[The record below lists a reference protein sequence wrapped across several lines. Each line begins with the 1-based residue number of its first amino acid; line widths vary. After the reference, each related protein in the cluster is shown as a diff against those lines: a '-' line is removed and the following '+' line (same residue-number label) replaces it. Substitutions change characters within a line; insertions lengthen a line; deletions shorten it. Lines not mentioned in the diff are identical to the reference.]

1 MKKSFKKLG
10 FVSLAASSVLLGSMN
25 ATDLETYAA
34 LQKPSHVFGNYA
46 KKDSG
51 ETHHTTTSTLAPK
64 DSNPS
69 TPQQEQQQAKST
81 ATSDSQEAKTLETTA
96 NTDQTTATT
105 DKAYTT
111 STDSSVKSV
120 AENVESDNTTVQG
133 DEKTLEKAVDQ
144 VQADATSKDFNE
156 TTFTTD
162 QKAEQAAEQNLQK
175 AENKLKTDEGALD
188 SALQQQQAKS
198 TATSDSQEAKTLE
211 TTANT
216 DQTTATTDKA
226 YTTSTDSSV
235 KSVAENVESDNTT
248 VQGDEKTLEKAVDQV
263 QADATSKDFNETT
276 FTTDQKAEQAA
287 EQNLQKAEN
296 KLKTDE
302 GALDSALQQ
311 QQAKNTLIKDTATVK
326 GFNSVSVSAMDTTLS
341 GVKTMYQ
348 QTETISTLLSG
359 NSGLGSVISNAQG
372 LSSAFSALESAQNT
386 LKGYLDSSS
395 ATIGQLTNGSNAVV
409 GALDQA
415 IAQVD
420 TALADLAANVADT
433 PKTQAATLVTADNS
447 TTNSTT
453 TDAINF
459 LSALK
464 NNLTAQKDAFMN
476 VHKNIQTAVAQAQ
489 ATYKPSVMNTNN
501 YGQMYG
507 VDAMAG
513 YKWFFGKT
521 KRFGF
526 RTYGYYSY
534 NHANLSFVGSQLGIM
549 EGASQ
554 VNNFTYGVGFDALYN
569 FYESK
574 EGYNTAGLF
583 MGFGLGGDSFIVQG
597 ESYLKSQMNICN
609 NTAGCSASM
618 NTSYF
623 QMPVEFGFR
632 SNFSKHS
639 GIEVG
644 FKLPLFTNQFYKE
657 RSVDESVDVFYKR
670 NFSIYFNYMIN
681 F

>member
-10 FVSLAASSVLLGSMN
+10 FVSLAASGVLLGSMN

-46 KKDSG
+46 EKDKEKEEGSKKEVPTGFTNGSG
-51 ETHHTTTSTLAPK
+51 KSNSGSTP
-64 DSNPS
+64 
-69 TPQQEQQQAKST
+69 TPQQQAQTT
-81 ATSDSQEAKTLETTA
+81 ATSDKTEATTLE
-96 NTDQTTATT
+96 NTATT
-105 DKAYTT
+105 DNTTAAADKAYES
-111 STDSSVKSV
+111 STYDSTVSGAAQKVETDNIAVQTAEQALKS
-120 AENVESDNTTVQG
+120 AVE
-133 DEKTLEKAVDQ
+133 K
-144 VQADATSKDFNE
+144 VQADANATDFNE
-156 TTFTTD
+156 TTFKTD
-162 QKAEQAAEQNLQK
+162 QAAEQT
-175 AENKLKTDEGALD
+175 AEK
-188 SALQQQQAKS
+188 ALQQAESK
-198 TATSDSQEAKTLE
+198 L
-211 TTANT
+211 NT
-216 DQTTATTDKA
+216 DQQTL
-226 YTTSTDSSV
+226 
-235 KSVAENVESDNTT
+235 NT
-248 VQGDEKTLEKAVDQV
+248 
-263 QADATSKDFNETT
+263 
-276 FTTDQKAEQAA
+276 
-287 EQNLQKAEN
+287 
-296 KLKTDE
+296 
-302 GALDSALQQ
+302 ALQDQ
-311 QQAKNTLIKDTATVK
+311 TKTPTPSTPPAKKDETSGGTSGNTVASQLTKDTTMVNNLK
-326 GFNSVSVSAMDTTLS
+326 SVSVSGMNTTLS
-341 GVKTMYQ
+341 GVETMSK
-348 QTETISTLLSG
+348 QTATISALLSG
-359 NSGLGSVISNAQG
+359 NPSLGSVIPNAQG
-372 LSSAFSALESAQNT
+372 LNSAFSTLESAQNT

-409 GALDQA
+409 GALDKA
-415 IAQVD
+415 INQVD
-420 TALADLAANVADT
+420 MALVDLATADDT
-433 PKTQAATLVTADNS
+433 QKTQAVVLAAASDSPT
-447 TTNSTT
+447 TT
-453 TDAINF
+453 TDTINF
-459 LSALK
+459 LNALK
-464 NNLTAQKDAFMN
+464 SNLMAQKDAFMS

-489 ATYKPSVMNTNN
+489 ATYTPSVINTNN

-526 RTYGYYSY
+526 RSYGYYSY

-583 MGFGLGGDSFIVQG
+583 LGFGLGGDSFIVQG
-597 ESYLKSQMNICN
+597 ESYLKSQMHICN
-609 NTAGCSASM
+609 NTIGCSASM

-657 RSVDESVDVFYKR
+657 RGVDGSVDVFYKR

>member
-10 FVSLAASSVLLGSMN
+10 FFSLVTSSVLLGSMN

-46 KKDSG
+46 EKDKDSKL
-51 ETHHTTTSTLAPK
+51 TS
-64 DSNPS
+64 DSP
-69 TPQQEQQQAKST
+69 TQQQAQTQAQTT
-81 ATSDSQEAKTLETTA
+81 ATSDKTEATTLE
-96 NTDQTTATT
+96 NTATT
-105 DKAYTT
+105 DNTTAAADKAYES
-111 STDSSVKSV
+111 STYDSTVSGAAQKVETDNIAVQTAEQALKS
-120 AENVESDNTTVQG
+120 AVE
-133 DEKTLEKAVDQ
+133 K
-144 VQADATSKDFNE
+144 VQADANATDFNE
-156 TTFTTD
+156 TTFKTD
-162 QKAEQAAEQNLQK
+162 QAAEQT
-175 AENKLKTDEGALD
+175 AEK
-188 SALQQQQAKS
+188 ALQQAESK
-198 TATSDSQEAKTLE
+198 L
-211 TTANT
+211 NT
-216 DQTTATTDKA
+216 DQQTLNTALQDQTKTPTPSTPPAKKDETSGSGDKNQHTA
-226 YTTSTDSSV
+226 SSGTPAPSTPPAKKDETSGTPAPSASSV
-235 KSVAENVESDNTT
+235 ASQLVKDTTT
-248 VQGDEKTLEKAVDQV
+248 V
-263 QADATSKDFNETT
+263 N
-276 FTTDQKAEQAA
+276 
-287 EQNLQKAEN
+287 NLK
-296 KLKTDE
+296 
-302 GALDSALQQ
+302 
-311 QQAKNTLIKDTATVK
+311 
-326 GFNSVSVSAMDTTLS
+326 SVSVSGMNTTLS
-341 GVKTMYQ
+341 GVETMSQ
-348 QTETISTLLSG
+348 QSATIGNLLNSSTDLS
-359 NSGLGSVISNAQG
+359 SVIPNAQG
-372 LSSAFSALESAQNT
+372 LSSAFSALESTQNT

-395 ATIGQLTNGSNAVV
+395 ATIGQLTNGSNAVL
-409 GALDQA
+409 GALDKA
-415 IAQVD
+415 INQVD
-420 TALADLAANVADT
+420 MALADLSATDT
-433 PKTQAATLVTADNS
+433 QKTQAVTLATTDNS

-459 LSALK
+459 LNALK
-464 NNLTAQKDAFMN
+464 NNLMAQKDAFMN

-489 ATYKPSVMNTNN
+489 ATYTPSVININN

-526 RTYGYYSY
+526 RSYGYYSY

-583 MGFGLGGDSFIVQG
+583 VGFGLGGDSFIVQG
-597 ESYLKSQMNICN
+597 ESYLKSQMHICN

-623 QMPVEFGFR
+623 QMPVQFGFR

-657 RSVDESVDVFYKR
+657 RGVDGSVDVFYKR

>member
-46 KKDSG
+46 EKDKDSKL
-51 ETHHTTTSTLAPK
+51 TS
-64 DSNPS
+64 DSP
-69 TPQQEQQQAKST
+69 TQQQAQTQAQNT
-81 ATSDSQEAKTLETTA
+81 ASSDSKEATTLE
-96 NTDQTTATT
+96 NTATT
-105 DKAYTT
+105 DRSTASTDETYTT
-111 STDSSVKSV
+111 STDTTV
-120 AENVESDNTTVQG
+120 AGAAKQVETDNTAVQNA
-133 DEKTLEKAVDQ
+133 ETALQKAVTK
-144 VQADATSKDFNE
+144 VENDAKATNFDE
-156 TTFTTD
+156 TTFQAD
-162 QKAEQAAEQNLQK
+162 QQAEQTAETNLQK
-175 AENKLKTDEGALD
+175 AENQLTNDQ
-188 SALQQQQAKS
+188 S
-198 TATSDSQEAKTLE
+198 TLE
-211 TTANT
+211 TALK
-216 DQTTATTDKA
+216 DQTP
-226 YTTSTDSSV
+226 STPP
-235 KSVAENVESDNTT
+235 
-248 VQGDEKTLEKAVDQV
+248 
-263 QADATSKDFNETT
+263 ATSGGTGGDKHTASSGT
-276 FTTDQKAEQAA
+276 PPASSTPPTP
-287 EQNLQKAEN
+287 
-296 KLKTDE
+296 TPPTS
-302 GALDSALQQ
+302 GG
-311 QQAKNTLIKDTATVK
+311 NTITSQLTKDTTMVNNLK
-326 GFNSVSVSAMDTTLS
+326 SVSVSAMNTTLS
-341 GVKTMYQ
+341 GVTQLSQ
-348 QTETISTLLSG
+348 QTATISALLNGSP
-359 NSGLGSVISNAQG
+359 NLGSVISNAQG

-386 LKGYLDSSS
+386 LKGYLNSSS

-409 GALDQA
+409 GALDKA
-415 IAQVD
+415 INQVD
-420 TALADLAANVADT
+420 MALSDLATADT
-433 PKTQAATLVTADNS
+433 QKTQAVTLATASGSS
-447 TTNSTT
+447 TTT

-459 LSALK
+459 LNALK
-464 NNLTAQKDAFMN
+464 NNLMAQKDAFMS

-489 ATYKPSVMNTNN
+489 ATYTPSVINANN

-526 RTYGYYSY
+526 RSYGYYSY

-583 MGFGLGGDSFIVQG
+583 LGFGLGGDSFIVQG
-597 ESYLKSQMNICN
+597 ESYLKSQMRICN
-609 NTAGCSASM
+609 DTAGCSASM

-644 FKLPLFTNQFYKE
+644 LKLPLFTNQFYKE
-657 RSVDESVDVFYKR
+657 RGVDESVDVFYKR

>member
-10 FVSLAASSVLLGSMN
+10 FVSLAASGVLLGSMN

-34 LQKPSHVFGNYA
+34 LQKPLHVFSNYA
-46 KKDSG
+46 KKSNKGSELSSDSP
-51 ETHHTTTSTLAPK
+51 T
-64 DSNPS
+64 
-69 TPQQEQQQAKST
+69 QQQAQT
-81 ATSDSQEAKTLETTA
+81 QAQSDSQEATTLE
-96 NTDQTTATT
+96 NTATT
-105 DKAYTT
+105 DNSTATTDETYTKSADATVAKAAQ
-111 STDSSVKSV
+111 SVETDNIAVQSAEQTLKTDV
-120 AENVESDNTTVQG
+120 A
-133 DEKTLEKAVDQ
+133 K
-144 VQADATSKDFNE
+144 VQADASAKDFDE
-156 TTFTTD
+156 TTFQAD
-162 QKAEQAAEQNLQK
+162 QQAEQTAETNLQK
-175 AENKLKTDEGALD
+175 AENQLTNDQ
-188 SALQQQQAKS
+188 S
-198 TATSDSQEAKTLE
+198 TLE
-211 TTANT
+211 TVLK
-216 DQTTATTDKA
+216 DQTPSTPPATSGGTGSEHHTASSGTP
-226 YTTSTDSSV
+226 DSSTPPT
-235 KSVAENVESDNTT
+235 KETPP
-248 VQGDEKTLEKAVDQV
+248 
-263 QADATSKDFNETT
+263 ATS
-276 FTTDQKAEQAA
+276 
-287 EQNLQKAEN
+287 
-296 KLKTDE
+296 
-302 GALDSALQQ
+302 GG
-311 QQAKNTLIKDTATVK
+311 NTITSQLTKDTTMVNNLK
-326 GFNSVSVSAMDTTLS
+326 SVSVSAMNTTLS
-341 GVKTMYQ
+341 GVTQLSQ
-348 QTETISTLLSG
+348 QTATISTLLSG
-359 NSGLGSVISNAQG
+359 NSNLGSVITNAQG

-395 ATIGQLTNGSNAVV
+395 ATIGQLTSGSNAVV
-409 GALDQA
+409 GALDKA
-415 IAQVD
+415 INQVD
-420 TALADLAANVADT
+420 MALADLSTADT
-433 PKTQAATLVTADNS
+433 QKTQAVVLVAASNSAT
-447 TTNSTT
+447 TT

-459 LSALK
+459 LNALK
-464 NNLTAQKDAFMN
+464 TNLMAQKDAFMS

-489 ATYKPSVMNTNN
+489 ATYTPSVINTNN

-526 RTYGYYSY
+526 RSYGYYSY

-583 MGFGLGGDSFIVQG
+583 LGFGLGGDSFIVQG
-597 ESYLKSQMNICN
+597 ESYLKSQMQICN

-657 RSVDESVDVFYKR
+657 RGVDGSVDVFYKR

>member
-10 FVSLAASSVLLGSMN
+10 FVSLVASGVLLGSMN
-25 ATDLETYAA
+25 ATDLQTYAA

-46 KKDSG
+46 EKDKDSKL
-51 ETHHTTTSTLAPK
+51 TS
-64 DSNPS
+64 DSP
-69 TPQQEQQQAKST
+69 TQQQAQTQAQNT
-81 ATSDSQEAKTLETTA
+81 ASSGTPTPPTKEKPKHTASSGTPAPLTPPAKKDETSGTPSA
-96 NTDQTTATT
+96 
-105 DKAYTT
+105 
-111 STDSSVKSV
+111 SGSSV
-120 AENVESDNTTVQG
+120 A
-133 DEKTLEKAVDQ
+133 
-144 VQADATSKDFNE
+144 
-156 TTFTTD
+156 
-162 QKAEQAAEQNLQK
+162 
-175 AENKLKTDEGALD
+175 
-188 SALQQQQAKS
+188 
-198 TATSDSQEAKTLE
+198 SQLT
-211 TTANT
+211 
-216 DQTTATTDKA
+216 
-226 YTTSTDSSV
+226 
-235 KSVAENVESDNTT
+235 
-248 VQGDEKTLEKAVDQV
+248 
-263 QADATSKDFNETT
+263 
-276 FTTDQKAEQAA
+276 
-287 EQNLQKAEN
+287 
-296 KLKTDE
+296 
-302 GALDSALQQ
+302 
-311 QQAKNTLIKDTATVK
+311 KDTTMVNNLK
-326 GFNSVSVSAMDTTLS
+326 SVSVSGMNTTLN
-341 GVKTMYQ
+341 GVETMSQ
-348 QTETISTLLSG
+348 QTATISALLSG
-359 NSGLGSVISNAQG
+359 NPNLGSVISNAQG
-372 LSSAFSALESAQNT
+372 LNSAFSALESAQNT
-386 LKGYLDSSS
+386 LKGYLNSSS

-409 GALDQA
+409 GALDKA
-415 IAQVD
+415 INQVD
-420 TALADLAANVADT
+420 MALTDLTTADT
-433 PKTQAATLVTADNS
+433 QKTQAVTLAAASDSS
-447 TTNSTT
+447 TTT

-459 LSALK
+459 LNALK
-464 NNLTAQKDAFMN
+464 TNLTAQKDAFMN

-489 ATYKPSVMNTNN
+489 ATYTPSVINTNN

-526 RTYGYYSY
+526 RSYGYYSY
-534 NHANLSFVGSQLGIM
+534 NHANLSFVGSKLGIM

-583 MGFGLGGDSFIVQG
+583 VGFGLGGDSFIVQG
-597 ESYLKSQMNICN
+597 ESYLKSQMHICN

-657 RSVDESVDVFYKR
+657 RGVDGSVDVFYKR

>member
-34 LQKPSHVFGNYA
+34 LQKPSHVFGNYVEKEKNKSQDPTGSTNGSSKDSGSAQGSKDGSGTTHTTKNETLDSSTPPTKKDDTNSSGTTHTASSSTPDSSTPPA
-46 KKDSG
+46 KKDETSG
-51 ETHHTTTSTLAPK
+51 TPSASGSSVASQLVKDTTTV
-64 DSNPS
+64 N
-69 TPQQEQQQAKST
+69 
-81 ATSDSQEAKTLETTA
+81 
-96 NTDQTTATT
+96 
-105 DKAYTT
+105 
-111 STDSSVKSV
+111 
-120 AENVESDNTTVQG
+120 
-133 DEKTLEKAVDQ
+133 
-144 VQADATSKDFNE
+144 
-156 TTFTTD
+156 
-162 QKAEQAAEQNLQK
+162 NLK
-175 AENKLKTDEGALD
+175 
-188 SALQQQQAKS
+188 
-198 TATSDSQEAKTLE
+198 
-211 TTANT
+211 
-216 DQTTATTDKA
+216 
-226 YTTSTDSSV
+226 
-235 KSVAENVESDNTT
+235 
-248 VQGDEKTLEKAVDQV
+248 
-263 QADATSKDFNETT
+263 
-276 FTTDQKAEQAA
+276 
-287 EQNLQKAEN
+287 
-296 KLKTDE
+296 
-302 GALDSALQQ
+302 
-311 QQAKNTLIKDTATVK
+311 
-326 GFNSVSVSAMDTTLS
+326 SVSVSGMNTTLS
-341 GVKTMYQ
+341 GVETMSQ
-348 QTETISTLLSG
+348 QSATIGNLLNSSTDLS
-359 NSGLGSVISNAQG
+359 SVIPNAQG

-409 GALDQA
+409 GALDKA
-415 IAQVD
+415 INQVD
-420 TALADLAANVADT
+420 MALADLNATDT
-433 PKTQAATLVTADNS
+433 QKTQAVTLATTDSSA
-447 TTNSTT
+447 T

-464 NNLTAQKDAFMN
+464 TNLTAQKDAFMN

-489 ATYKPSVMNTNN
+489 ATYTPSVVNTNN

-526 RTYGYYSY
+526 RSYGYYSY

-583 MGFGLGGDSFIVQG
+583 LGFGLGGDSFIVQG
-597 ESYLKSQMNICN
+597 ESYLKSQMHICN

-657 RSVDESVDVFYKR
+657 RSVDGSVDVFYKR

>member
-10 FVSLAASSVLLGSMN
+10 FFSLATSSVLLGSMN
-25 ATDLETYAA
+25 ATDLQNYAA

-46 KKDSG
+46 EKEKDSKL
-51 ETHHTTTSTLAPK
+51 TS
-64 DSNPS
+64 DSP
-69 TPQQEQQQAKST
+69 TQQQAQTQAQNT
-81 ATSDSQEAKTLETTA
+81 ASSDSKEATTLENTA
-96 NTDQTTATT
+96 ATDSQTATT
-105 DKAYTT
+105 DETYTK
-111 STDSSVKSV
+111 STDATV
-120 AENVESDNTTVQG
+120 ADAAKQVETDNTAVQN
-133 DEKTLEKAVDQ
+133 DEKTLKTDVAK
-144 VQADATSKDFNE
+144 VQADASTKDFDE
-156 TTFTTD
+156 TTFTKD
-162 QKAEQAAEQNLQK
+162 QAAEQTAETNLQN
-175 AENKLKTDEGALD
+175 AEEQLTNDQNALNTALKDQTPSTPSTPPAKKDETSGSGDKNQHTA
-188 SALQQQQAKS
+188 SS
-198 TATSDSQEAKTLE
+198 GTPPPETPPATSGGASGSTVASQLTKDT
-211 TTANT
+211 
-216 DQTTATTDKA
+216 
-226 YTTSTDSSV
+226 
-235 KSVAENVESDNTT
+235 TT
-248 VQGDEKTLEKAVDQV
+248 V
-263 QADATSKDFNETT
+263 N
-276 FTTDQKAEQAA
+276 
-287 EQNLQKAEN
+287 NLK
-296 KLKTDE
+296 
-302 GALDSALQQ
+302 
-311 QQAKNTLIKDTATVK
+311 
-326 GFNSVSVSAMDTTLS
+326 SVSVSGMNTTLS
-341 GVKTMYQ
+341 GVKTMSQ
-348 QTETISTLLSG
+348 QSATIGNLLNSSTDLS
-359 NSGLGSVISNAQG
+359 SVIPNAQG

-409 GALDQA
+409 GALDKA
-415 IAQVD
+415 INQVD
-420 TALADLAANVADT
+420 MALADLSATDT
-433 PKTQAATLVTADNS
+433 QKTQAVTFATTGSS
-447 TTNSTT
+447 TTT

-464 NNLTAQKDAFMN
+464 NNLMAQKDAFMS

-489 ATYKPSVMNTNN
+489 ATYTPSVINTNN

-526 RTYGYYSY
+526 RSYGYYSY

-583 MGFGLGGDSFIVQG
+583 VGFGLGGDSFIVQG
-597 ESYLKSQMNICN
+597 ESYLKSQKQICN

-657 RSVDESVDVFYKR
+657 RGVDGSVDVFYKR

>member
-10 FVSLAASSVLLGSMN
+10 FFSLATSSVLLGSMN

-34 LQKPSHVFGNYA
+34 LQKSSHVFGNYA
-46 KKDSG
+46 EKDKDSKL
-51 ETHHTTTSTLAPK
+51 TS
-64 DSNPS
+64 DSP
-69 TPQQEQQQAKST
+69 TQQQAQTQAQTT
-81 ATSDSQEAKTLETTA
+81 ATSDKTEATTLENTA
-96 NTDQTTATT
+96 ATDNTTATT
-105 DKAYTT
+105 DEAYTT
-111 STDSSVKSV
+111 SADTTV
-120 AENVESDNTTVQG
+120 AGAAKQVETDNTAVQN
-133 DEKTLEKAVDQ
+133 DEKTLKTDVAK
-144 VQADATSKDFNE
+144 VQADASAKDFDE
-156 TTFTTD
+156 TTFKAD
-162 QKAEQAAEQNLQK
+162 QQAEQTAATDLQK
-175 AENKLKTDEGALD
+175 AEKTFDTD
-188 SALQQQQAKS
+188 QS
-198 TATSDSQEAKTLE
+198 TL
-211 TTANT
+211 NT
-216 DQTTATTDKA
+216 DLQDQTKTPTPPAKKDE
-226 YTTSTDSSV
+226 TSGTPSASGSSV
-235 KSVAENVESDNTT
+235 ASQLTK
-248 VQGDEKTLEKAVDQV
+248 
-263 QADATSKDFNETT
+263 DATMVN
-276 FTTDQKAEQAA
+276 
-287 EQNLQKAEN
+287 NLK
-296 KLKTDE
+296 
-302 GALDSALQQ
+302 
-311 QQAKNTLIKDTATVK
+311 
-326 GFNSVSVSAMDTTLS
+326 SVSVSGMNTTLN
-341 GVKTMYQ
+341 GVETMSQ
-348 QTETISTLLSG
+348 QTATISALLSG
-359 NSGLGSVISNAQG
+359 NPNLGSVISNAQG
-372 LSSAFSALESAQNT
+372 LNSAFSALESAQNT

-409 GALDQA
+409 GALDKA
-415 IAQVD
+415 INQVD
-420 TALADLAANVADT
+420 MALADLSAADT
-433 PKTQAATLVTADNS
+433 QKTQAVVLAAASDS
-447 TTNSTT
+447 TTTT

-459 LSALK
+459 LNALK
-464 NNLTAQKDAFMN
+464 SNLMAQKDAFMN

-489 ATYKPSVMNTNN
+489 ATYTPSVINTNN

-526 RTYGYYSY
+526 RSYGYYSY

-583 MGFGLGGDSFIVQG
+583 VGFGLGGDSFIVQG
-597 ESYLKSQMNICN
+597 ESYLKSQMQICN

-618 NTSYF
+618 NTNYF

-657 RSVDESVDVFYKR
+657 RGVDGSVDVFYKR

>member
-10 FVSLAASSVLLGSMN
+10 FVSLAASGVLLGSMN

-46 KKDSG
+46 EKDKGKEKDSKKEDNKSQLSTGPIQGGGKDSG
-51 ETHHTTTSTLAPK
+51 FAQGSGSTPTPPAKKDESGSGTTHTTKNETPT
-64 DSNPS
+64 PS
-69 TPQQEQQQAKST
+69 TKEEPKHT
-81 ATSDSQEAKTLETTA
+81 ASAPTPSA
-96 NTDQTTATT
+96 
-105 DKAYTT
+105 
-111 STDSSVKSV
+111 SSV
-120 AENVESDNTTVQG
+120 A
-133 DEKTLEKAVDQ
+133 
-144 VQADATSKDFNE
+144 
-156 TTFTTD
+156 
-162 QKAEQAAEQNLQK
+162 
-175 AENKLKTDEGALD
+175 
-188 SALQQQQAKS
+188 
-198 TATSDSQEAKTLE
+198 SQLT
-211 TTANT
+211 
-216 DQTTATTDKA
+216 
-226 YTTSTDSSV
+226 
-235 KSVAENVESDNTT
+235 
-248 VQGDEKTLEKAVDQV
+248 
-263 QADATSKDFNETT
+263 
-276 FTTDQKAEQAA
+276 
-287 EQNLQKAEN
+287 
-296 KLKTDE
+296 
-302 GALDSALQQ
+302 
-311 QQAKNTLIKDTATVK
+311 KDTTMVNNLK
-326 GFNSVSVSAMDTTLS
+326 SVSVSAMNTTLS
-341 GVKTMYQ
+341 GVTQLSQ
-348 QTETISTLLSG
+348 QTATISNLLSG
-359 NSGLGSVISNAQG
+359 SLNLGSVISNAQG
-372 LSSAFSALESAQNT
+372 LSNAFSALESAQNT

-409 GALDQA
+409 GALNKT
-415 IAQVD
+415 INQVD
-420 TALADLAANVADT
+420 MALADLNAADT
-433 PKTQAATLVTADNS
+433 QKTQAVTLATASAT
-447 TTNSTT
+447 TT

-459 LSALK
+459 LNALK
-464 NNLTAQKDAFMN
+464 SNLMAQKDAFMN

-489 ATYKPSVMNTNN
+489 ATYTPSVINTNN

-526 RTYGYYSY
+526 RSYGYYSY

-583 MGFGLGGDSFIVQG
+583 LGFGLGGDSFIVQG
-597 ESYLKSQMNICN
+597 ESYLKSQMHICN

-657 RSVDESVDVFYKR
+657 RGVDGSVDVFYKR

>member
-10 FVSLAASSVLLGSMN
+10 FVSLATSSVLLGSMN

-46 KKDSG
+46 KKSNKGSELSSDSL
-51 ETHHTTTSTLAPK
+51 T
-64 DSNPS
+64 
-69 TPQQEQQQAKST
+69 QQQAQNT
-81 ATSDSQEAKTLETTA
+81 AQSDTTQATTLENTA
-96 NTDQTTATT
+96 STDNTTATT
-105 DKAYTT
+105 DEAYTKSADTTVAGAAKKDET
-111 STDSSVKSV
+111 SGGTGGDKHTASSGTPDSSTPPTPPAKKDETSGG
-120 AENVESDNTTVQG
+120 TGG
-133 DEKTLEKAVDQ
+133 DKH
-144 VQADATSKDFNE
+144 
-156 TTFTTD
+156 
-162 QKAEQAAEQNLQK
+162 
-175 AENKLKTDEGALD
+175 
-188 SALQQQQAKS
+188 
-198 TATSDSQEAKTLE
+198 TASSGTP
-211 TTANT
+211 
-216 DQTTATTDKA
+216 
-226 YTTSTDSSV
+226 DSSTPPTPPA
-235 KSVAENVESDNTT
+235 KKDETSGGTGGDKHTASSGTPDSSTPPTPTPPTSGGNTI
-248 VQGDEKTLEKAVDQV
+248 
-263 QADATSKDFNETT
+263 TSQLT
-276 FTTDQKAEQAA
+276 
-287 EQNLQKAEN
+287 
-296 KLKTDE
+296 
-302 GALDSALQQ
+302 
-311 QQAKNTLIKDTATVK
+311 KDTTMVNNLK
-326 GFNSVSVSAMDTTLS
+326 SVSVSAMNTTLS
-341 GVKTMYQ
+341 GVTQLSQ
-348 QTETISTLLSG
+348 QTATISALLNGSP
-359 NSGLGSVISNAQG
+359 NLGSVISNAQG

-409 GALDQA
+409 GALDKA
-415 IAQVD
+415 INQVD
-420 TALADLAANVADT
+420 MALADLATADAQ
-433 PKTQAATLVTADNS
+433 KTQAVALAAASNSAT
-447 TTNSTT
+447 TT

-459 LSALK
+459 LNALK
-464 NNLTAQKDAFMN
+464 NNLTAQKDAFMS

-489 ATYKPSVMNTNN
+489 ATYTPSVINTNN

-526 RTYGYYSY
+526 RSYGYYSY

-583 MGFGLGGDSFIVQG
+583 LGFGLGGDSFIVQG
-597 ESYLKSQMNICN
+597 ESYLKSQMQICN

-657 RSVDESVDVFYKR
+657 RGVDGSVDVFYKR

>member
-10 FVSLAASSVLLGSMN
+10 FVSLVASGVLLGSMN

-46 KKDSG
+46 EKDKDSKL
-51 ETHHTTTSTLAPK
+51 TS
-64 DSNPS
+64 DSP
-69 TPQQEQQQAKST
+69 TQQQAQTQAQNT
-81 ATSDSQEAKTLETTA
+81 ASSGTPAPETPPTKKDETTGTPSA
-96 NTDQTTATT
+96 
-105 DKAYTT
+105 
-111 STDSSVKSV
+111 SGSSV
-120 AENVESDNTTVQG
+120 A
-133 DEKTLEKAVDQ
+133 
-144 VQADATSKDFNE
+144 
-156 TTFTTD
+156 
-162 QKAEQAAEQNLQK
+162 
-175 AENKLKTDEGALD
+175 
-188 SALQQQQAKS
+188 
-198 TATSDSQEAKTLE
+198 SQLT
-211 TTANT
+211 
-216 DQTTATTDKA
+216 
-226 YTTSTDSSV
+226 
-235 KSVAENVESDNTT
+235 
-248 VQGDEKTLEKAVDQV
+248 
-263 QADATSKDFNETT
+263 
-276 FTTDQKAEQAA
+276 
-287 EQNLQKAEN
+287 
-296 KLKTDE
+296 
-302 GALDSALQQ
+302 
-311 QQAKNTLIKDTATVK
+311 KDTTMVNNLK
-326 GFNSVSVSAMDTTLS
+326 SVSVSGMNTTLS
-341 GVKTMYQ
+341 GVETMSQ
-348 QTETISTLLSG
+348 QTATIGNLLNSSTDLS
-359 NSGLGSVISNAQG
+359 SVIPNAQG

-386 LKGYLDSSS
+386 LKGYLNSSS

-409 GALDQA
+409 GALDKA
-415 IAQVD
+415 INQVD
-420 TALADLAANVADT
+420 MALVDLATADDT
-433 PKTQAATLVTADNS
+433 QKTQAVVLAAASDS
-447 TTNSTT
+447 TTTT

-459 LSALK
+459 LNALK
-464 NNLTAQKDAFMN
+464 SNLTAQKDAFMN

-489 ATYKPSVMNTNN
+489 ATYTPSVINTNN

-526 RTYGYYSY
+526 RSYGYYSY

-583 MGFGLGGDSFIVQG
+583 VGFGLGGDSFIVQG
-597 ESYLKSQMNICN
+597 ESYLKSQMQICN

-657 RSVDESVDVFYKR
+657 RGVDGSVDVFYKR

>member
-10 FVSLAASSVLLGSMN
+10 FFSLATSSVLLGSMN

-46 KKDSG
+46 EKEKDSKL
-51 ETHHTTTSTLAPK
+51 TS
-64 DSNPS
+64 DSP
-69 TPQQEQQQAKST
+69 TQQQAQTQAQNT
-81 ATSDSQEAKTLETTA
+81 ASSDSQEATTLENTA
-96 NTDQTTATT
+96 STDNTTATT
-105 DKAYTT
+105 DEAYTT
-111 STDSSVKSV
+111 STDTTV
-120 AENVESDNTTVQG
+120 ADAAKQVETDNTAVQN
-133 DEKTLEKAVDQ
+133 DEKTLKTDVAKVEN
-144 VQADATSKDFNE
+144 DA
-156 TTFTTD
+156 
-162 QKAEQAAEQNLQK
+162 KAEKFDEKTFKADQQAEQTAETNLQK
-175 AENKLKTDEGALD
+175 AEEQLTNDQNALNT
-188 SALQQQQAKS
+188 ALQ
-198 TATSDSQEAKTLE
+198 
-211 TTANT
+211 
-216 DQTTATTDKA
+216 DQTKTPTPPAKKDE
-226 YTTSTDSSV
+226 TSGTPSTSGSSV
-235 KSVAENVESDNTT
+235 ASQLT
-248 VQGDEKTLEKAVDQV
+248 
-263 QADATSKDFNETT
+263 
-276 FTTDQKAEQAA
+276 
-287 EQNLQKAEN
+287 
-296 KLKTDE
+296 
-302 GALDSALQQ
+302 
-311 QQAKNTLIKDTATVK
+311 KDTTMVNNLK
-326 GFNSVSVSAMDTTLS
+326 SVSVSGMNTTLS
-341 GVKTMYQ
+341 GVEIMSK
-348 QTETISTLLSG
+348 QTATISALLSG
-359 NSGLGSVISNAQG
+359 NPNLGSVISNAQG
-372 LSSAFSALESAQNT
+372 LSSAFSVLESAQNT
-386 LKGYLDSSS
+386 LKGYLNSSS

-409 GALDQA
+409 GALDKA
-415 IAQVD
+415 INQVD
-420 TALADLAANVADT
+420 MALADLSAADT
-433 PKTQAATLVTADNS
+433 QKTQAVTLATTGSS
-447 TTNSTT
+447 TTT

-464 NNLTAQKDAFMN
+464 NNLTAQKDAFMS

-489 ATYKPSVMNTNN
+489 ATYTPSVINTNN

-526 RTYGYYSY
+526 RSYGYYSY
-534 NHANLSFVGSQLGIM
+534 NHANLSFVGSKLGIM

-583 MGFGLGGDSFIVQG
+583 LGFGLGGDSFIVQG
-597 ESYLKSQMNICN
+597 ESYLKSQMQICN

-644 FKLPLFTNQFYKE
+644 LKLPLFTNQFYKE
-657 RSVDESVDVFYKR
+657 RGVDGSVDVFYKR

>member
-46 KKDSG
+46 KKSNKGSELSSDSL
-51 ETHHTTTSTLAPK
+51 T
-64 DSNPS
+64 
-69 TPQQEQQQAKST
+69 QQQAQST
-81 ATSDSQEAKTLETTA
+81 ASSDSQETTTLE
-96 NTDQTTATT
+96 NTATT
-105 DKAYTT
+105 DRSTA
-111 STDSSVKSV
+111 STDETYTKSADATV
-120 AENVESDNTTVQG
+120 AGAAKQVETDNTVVQSAETALQSTVTKVENDAKAEKF
-133 DEKTLEKAVDQ
+133 DEKTF
-144 VQADATSKDFNE
+144 QAD
-156 TTFTTD
+156 
-162 QKAEQAAEQNLQK
+162 QQAEQTAEINLQK
-175 AENKLKTDEGALD
+175 AENQLTNDQ
-188 SALQQQQAKS
+188 SALETALQDQTPS
-198 TATSDSQEAKTLE
+198 TPPATSGGTGGDKHTASSGTPPTPSIPPTPTPSTSGGNTITSQLT
-211 TTANT
+211 
-216 DQTTATTDKA
+216 
-226 YTTSTDSSV
+226 
-235 KSVAENVESDNTT
+235 
-248 VQGDEKTLEKAVDQV
+248 
-263 QADATSKDFNETT
+263 
-276 FTTDQKAEQAA
+276 
-287 EQNLQKAEN
+287 
-296 KLKTDE
+296 
-302 GALDSALQQ
+302 
-311 QQAKNTLIKDTATVK
+311 KDTTMVNNLK
-326 GFNSVSVSAMDTTLS
+326 SVSVSAMNTTLS
-341 GVKTMYQ
+341 GVTQLSQ
-348 QTETISTLLSG
+348 QTAAISNLLSG
-359 NSGLGSVISNAQG
+359 NPNLGSVITNAQG

-409 GALDQA
+409 GALDKA
-415 IAQVD
+415 INQVD
-420 TALADLAANVADT
+420 MALADLATADAQ
-433 PKTQAATLVTADNS
+433 KTQDVVLVAASDSAT
-447 TTNSTT
+447 TT

-459 LSALK
+459 LNALRT
-464 NNLTAQKDAFMN
+464 NLMAQKDAFMS

-489 ATYKPSVMNTNN
+489 ATYTPSVINTNN

-526 RTYGYYSY
+526 RSYGYYSY

-583 MGFGLGGDSFIVQG
+583 LGFGLGGDSFIVQG
-597 ESYLKSQMNICN
+597 ESYLKSQMQICN

-644 FKLPLFTNQFYKE
+644 LKLPLFTNQFYKE
-657 RSVDESVDVFYKR
+657 RGVDESVDVFYKR

>member
-10 FVSLAASSVLLGSMN
+10 FVSLAASGVLLGSMN
-25 ATDLETYAA
+25 ATDLQTYAA

-46 KKDSG
+46 EKDKDSKL
-51 ETHHTTTSTLAPK
+51 TSDSPTQQQAQTQDQHTASSGAPTPPTK
-64 DSNPS
+64 EEPKHTASSGTPAPS
-69 TPQQEQQQAKST
+69 TPPTPPAKKDE
-81 ATSDSQEAKTLETTA
+81 TSGTPSA
-96 NTDQTTATT
+96 
-105 DKAYTT
+105 
-111 STDSSVKSV
+111 SGSSV
-120 AENVESDNTTVQG
+120 A
-133 DEKTLEKAVDQ
+133 
-144 VQADATSKDFNE
+144 
-156 TTFTTD
+156 
-162 QKAEQAAEQNLQK
+162 
-175 AENKLKTDEGALD
+175 
-188 SALQQQQAKS
+188 
-198 TATSDSQEAKTLE
+198 SQLT
-211 TTANT
+211 
-216 DQTTATTDKA
+216 
-226 YTTSTDSSV
+226 
-235 KSVAENVESDNTT
+235 
-248 VQGDEKTLEKAVDQV
+248 
-263 QADATSKDFNETT
+263 
-276 FTTDQKAEQAA
+276 
-287 EQNLQKAEN
+287 
-296 KLKTDE
+296 
-302 GALDSALQQ
+302 
-311 QQAKNTLIKDTATVK
+311 KDTTMVNNFK
-326 GFNSVSVSAMDTTLS
+326 SVSVSGMNTTLS
-341 GVKTMYQ
+341 GVEIMSKQ
-348 QTETISTLLSG
+348 SATISALLSG
-359 NSGLGSVISNAQG
+359 NPNLGSVITNAQG

-386 LKGYLDSSS
+386 LKGYLNSSS

-409 GALDQA
+409 GALNKA
-415 IAQVD
+415 INQVD
-420 TALADLAANVADT
+420 MALADLATADT
-433 PKTQAATLVTADNS
+433 QKTQAVTLAAASDSAT
-447 TTNSTT
+447 TT

-459 LSALK
+459 LNALK
-464 NNLTAQKDAFMN
+464 NNLTAQKDAFMS

-489 ATYKPSVMNTNN
+489 ATYTPSVINTNN

-526 RTYGYYSY
+526 RSYGYYSY

-583 MGFGLGGDSFIVQG
+583 VGFGLGGDSFIVQG
-597 ESYLKSQMNICN
+597 ESYLKSQMHICN

-644 FKLPLFTNQFYKE
+644 LKLPLFTNQFYKE
-657 RSVDESVDVFYKR
+657 RGVDGSVDVFYKR

>member
-10 FVSLAASSVLLGSMN
+10 FVSLVASGVLLGSMN

-34 LQKPSHVFGNYA
+34 LQKSSHVFGNYA
-46 KKDSG
+46 EKEKDSKL
-51 ETHHTTTSTLAPK
+51 TS
-64 DSNPS
+64 DSPTQQQAQTQAQNTASSGTPAPS
-69 TPQQEQQQAKST
+69 TPPTKK
-81 ATSDSQEAKTLETTA
+81 DETTGTPSA
-96 NTDQTTATT
+96 
-105 DKAYTT
+105 
-111 STDSSVKSV
+111 SGSSV
-120 AENVESDNTTVQG
+120 A
-133 DEKTLEKAVDQ
+133 
-144 VQADATSKDFNE
+144 
-156 TTFTTD
+156 
-162 QKAEQAAEQNLQK
+162 
-175 AENKLKTDEGALD
+175 
-188 SALQQQQAKS
+188 
-198 TATSDSQEAKTLE
+198 SQLT
-211 TTANT
+211 
-216 DQTTATTDKA
+216 
-226 YTTSTDSSV
+226 
-235 KSVAENVESDNTT
+235 
-248 VQGDEKTLEKAVDQV
+248 
-263 QADATSKDFNETT
+263 
-276 FTTDQKAEQAA
+276 
-287 EQNLQKAEN
+287 
-296 KLKTDE
+296 
-302 GALDSALQQ
+302 
-311 QQAKNTLIKDTATVK
+311 KDTTMVNNLK
-326 GFNSVSVSAMDTTLS
+326 SVSVSGMNTTLS
-341 GVKTMYQ
+341 GVETMSK
-348 QTETISTLLSG
+348 QTATISALLSG
-359 NSGLGSVISNAQG
+359 NPSLGSVIPNAQG
-372 LSSAFSALESAQNT
+372 LNSAFSALESAQNT
-386 LKGYLDSSS
+386 LKGYLNSSS

-409 GALDQA
+409 GALDKA
-415 IAQVD
+415 INQVD
-420 TALADLAANVADT
+420 MALADLSAADT
-433 PKTQAATLVTADNS
+433 QKTQAVTLATTGSS

-464 NNLTAQKDAFMN
+464 NNLMAQKDAFMN

-489 ATYKPSVMNTNN
+489 ATYTPSVINTNN

-526 RTYGYYSY
+526 RSYGYYSY

-583 MGFGLGGDSFIVQG
+583 VGFGLGGDSFIVQG
-597 ESYLKSQMNICN
+597 ESYLKSQMRICN

-644 FKLPLFTNQFYKE
+644 LKLPLFTNQFYKE
-657 RSVDESVDVFYKR
+657 RGVDGSVDVFYKR

>member
-10 FVSLAASSVLLGSMN
+10 FVSLATSSVLLGSMN

-34 LQKPSHVFGNYA
+34 LQKPSHVFSNYA
-46 KKDSG
+46 EKSKDNKDK
-51 ETHHTTTSTLAPK
+51 K
-64 DSNPS
+64 DSNPP
-69 TPQQEQQQAKST
+69 TPQQQAEKT
-81 ATSDSQEAKTLETTA
+81 ATSDSQEATKLENTASGSSSGSSGSGTTPPEKK
-96 NTDQTTATT
+96 D
-105 DKAYTT
+105 DKVSSSGTPG
-111 STDSSVKSV
+111 SSGSSV
-120 AENVESDNTTVQG
+120 A
-133 DEKTLEKAVDQ
+133 
-144 VQADATSKDFNE
+144 
-156 TTFTTD
+156 
-162 QKAEQAAEQNLQK
+162 
-175 AENKLKTDEGALD
+175 
-188 SALQQQQAKS
+188 
-198 TATSDSQEAKTLE
+198 SQLT
-211 TTANT
+211 
-216 DQTTATTDKA
+216 
-226 YTTSTDSSV
+226 
-235 KSVAENVESDNTT
+235 
-248 VQGDEKTLEKAVDQV
+248 
-263 QADATSKDFNETT
+263 
-276 FTTDQKAEQAA
+276 
-287 EQNLQKAEN
+287 
-296 KLKTDE
+296 
-302 GALDSALQQ
+302 
-311 QQAKNTLIKDTATVK
+311 KDTATVNNFK
-326 GFNSVSVSAMDTTLS
+326 SVSVSGMNTTLS
-341 GVKTMYQ
+341 GVETMSQ
-348 QTETISTLLSG
+348 QTTTISNLL
-359 NSGLGSVISNAQG
+359 NSNTDLGSVISNAQG
-372 LSSAFSALESAQNT
+372 LSNAFSALESAQNT

-395 ATIGQLTNGSNAVV
+395 ATIGQLTNSSNAVV
-409 GALDQA
+409 GALDKA
-415 IAQVD
+415 INQVD
-420 TALADLAANVADT
+420 TALADLVTADT
-433 PKTQAATLVTADNS
+433 QKTQAATLATTGSSA
-447 TTNSTT
+447 TNSAT

-464 NNLTAQKDAFMN
+464 NNLVAQKDAFMS

-489 ATYKPSVMNTNN
+489 ATHTPSVINTNN

-526 RTYGYYSY
+526 RSYGYYSY

-583 MGFGLGGDSFIVQG
+583 LGFGLGGDSFIVQG

-609 NTAGCSASM
+609 ATAGCSASM

-623 QMPVEFGFR
+623 QMPVQFGFR

-657 RSVDESVDVFYKR
+657 RGVDGSVDVFYKR

>member
-10 FVSLAASSVLLGSMN
+10 FVSLAASGVLLGSMN

-46 KKDSG
+46 EKDKEKEEGSKKEVPTGFTNGSG
-51 ETHHTTTSTLAPK
+51 KSNSGSTP
-64 DSNPS
+64 
-69 TPQQEQQQAKST
+69 TPQQQAQTT
-81 ATSDSQEAKTLETTA
+81 ATSDKTEATTLE
-96 NTDQTTATT
+96 NTATT
-105 DKAYTT
+105 DNTTAAADKAYES
-111 STDSSVKSV
+111 STYDSTVSGAAQKVETDNIAVQTAEQALKS
-120 AENVESDNTTVQG
+120 AVE
-133 DEKTLEKAVDQ
+133 K
-144 VQADATSKDFNE
+144 VQADANATDFNE
-156 TTFTTD
+156 TKFKADQATEQTAATD
-162 QKAEQAAEQNLQK
+162 LKND
-175 AENKLKTDEGALD
+175 ENQLTKDQ
-188 SALQQQQAKS
+188 SAL
-198 TATSDSQEAKTLE
+198 
-211 TTANT
+211 NT
-216 DQTTATTDKA
+216 DLQDQTKTPTPPAKKDESGSGTTHTTKNETPTPSTPPTREEPKHTASAPTPSA
-226 YTTSTDSSV
+226 SSV
-235 KSVAENVESDNTT
+235 ASQLT
-248 VQGDEKTLEKAVDQV
+248 
-263 QADATSKDFNETT
+263 
-276 FTTDQKAEQAA
+276 
-287 EQNLQKAEN
+287 
-296 KLKTDE
+296 
-302 GALDSALQQ
+302 
-311 QQAKNTLIKDTATVK
+311 KDTTMVNNLK
-326 GFNSVSVSAMDTTLS
+326 SVSVSAMNTTLS
-341 GVKTMYQ
+341 GVETMSK
-348 QTETISTLLSG
+348 QTATISTLLSG
-359 NSGLGSVISNAQG
+359 NPNLGSVIPNAQG
-372 LSSAFSALESAQNT
+372 LSSAFGALESAQNT

-409 GALDQA
+409 GALDKA
-415 IAQVD
+415 INQVD
-420 TALADLAANVADT
+420 MALADLVTADT
-433 PKTQAATLVTADNS
+433 QKTQAVALAAASDSAT
-447 TTNSTT
+447 TT

-459 LSALK
+459 LNALK
-464 NNLTAQKDAFMN
+464 TNLMAQKDAFMN
-476 VHKNIQTAVAQAQ
+476 VHKNIKTAVAQAQ
-489 ATYKPSVMNTNN
+489 ATYTPSVINTNN

-526 RTYGYYSY
+526 RSYGYYSY

-583 MGFGLGGDSFIVQG
+583 VGFGLGGDSFIVQG
-597 ESYLKSQMNICN
+597 ESYLKSQMHICN

-657 RSVDESVDVFYKR
+657 RGVDGSVDVFYKR

>member
-10 FVSLAASSVLLGSMN
+10 FFSLAASGVLLGSMN

-46 KKDSG
+46 EKEKEKEEGSKKEVPTGFTNGSG
-51 ETHHTTTSTLAPK
+51 KSNSGSTP
-64 DSNPS
+64 
-69 TPQQEQQQAKST
+69 TPQQQAQTT
-81 ATSDSQEAKTLETTA
+81 ATSDKTEATTLE
-96 NTDQTTATT
+96 NTATT
-105 DKAYTT
+105 DNTTAAADKAYGS
-111 STDSSVKSV
+111 STYDSTVSGVAQKVETDNIAVQTAEQALKS
-120 AENVESDNTTVQG
+120 AVE
-133 DEKTLEKAVDQ
+133 K
-144 VQADATSKDFNE
+144 VQADANATDFNE
-156 TTFTTD
+156 TTFKTD
-162 QKAEQAAEQNLQK
+162 QAAEQT
-175 AENKLKTDEGALD
+175 AEK
-188 SALQQQQAKS
+188 ALQQAESK
-198 TATSDSQEAKTLE
+198 L
-211 TTANT
+211 NT
-216 DQTTATTDKA
+216 DQQTL
-226 YTTSTDSSV
+226 
-235 KSVAENVESDNTT
+235 NT
-248 VQGDEKTLEKAVDQV
+248 
-263 QADATSKDFNETT
+263 
-276 FTTDQKAEQAA
+276 
-287 EQNLQKAEN
+287 
-296 KLKTDE
+296 
-302 GALDSALQQ
+302 ALQDQ
-311 QQAKNTLIKDTATVK
+311 TKTPTPSTPPTKEEPKHTASSGTPSSTTPPAKKDETSGGTSGNTVASQLTKDTTMVNNLK
-326 GFNSVSVSAMDTTLS
+326 SVSVSSMNTTLS
-341 GVKTMYQ
+341 GVETMSQ
-348 QTETISTLLSG
+348 QSATIGNLLNSSTDLS
-359 NSGLGSVISNAQG
+359 SVIPNAQG
-372 LSSAFSALESAQNT
+372 LNSAFSTLESAQNT
-386 LKGYLDSSS
+386 LKGYLNSSS

-409 GALDQA
+409 GALDKA
-415 IAQVD
+415 INQVD
-420 TALADLAANVADT
+420 MALADLVTADDT
-433 PKTQAATLVTADNS
+433 QKTQAVTLAATGSNTS
-447 TTNSTT
+447 STT

-459 LSALK
+459 LNALK
-464 NNLTAQKDAFMN
+464 TNLMAQKDAFMN

-489 ATYKPSVMNTNN
+489 ATYTPSVINTNN

-534 NHANLSFVGSQLGIM
+534 NHANLSFVGSKLGIM
-549 EGASQ
+549 DGASQ

-583 MGFGLGGDSFIVQG
+583 VGFGLGGDSFIVQG
-597 ESYLKSQMNICN
+597 ESYLKSQMQICN
-609 NTAGCSASM
+609 KTAGCSASM

-657 RSVDESVDVFYKR
+657 RGVDGSVDVFYKR

>member
-10 FVSLAASSVLLGSMN
+10 FVSLAASGVLLGSMN

-46 KKDSG
+46 EKDKDSK
-51 ETHHTTTSTLAPK
+51 L
-64 DSNPS
+64 
-69 TPQQEQQQAKST
+69 
-81 ATSDSQEAKTLETTA
+81 TSDSPTQQQDQKAAQATAQSDSKEATTLENTA
-96 NTDQTTATT
+96 
-105 DKAYTT
+105 
-111 STDSSVKSV
+111 ST
-120 AENVESDNTTVQG
+120 DNTTASTDETYTKSADTTVADAAKQVETDNTAVQSA
-133 DEKTLEKAVDQ
+133 EQTLKTDVAK
-144 VQADATSKDFNE
+144 VQADASAKDFDE
-156 TTFTTD
+156 TTFQAD
-162 QKAEQAAEQNLQK
+162 QAAEQTAETNLQK
-175 AENKLKTDEGALD
+175 AENQLTKD
-188 SALQQQQAKS
+188 QN
-198 TATSDSQEAKTLE
+198 TLE
-211 TTANT
+211 TALK
-216 DQTTATTDKA
+216 DQTPSTPTTPPTKEEPKHTASSGTPPAPESPPAKKDE
-226 YTTSTDSSV
+226 TSGTPSASGSSV
-235 KSVAENVESDNTT
+235 ASQLT
-248 VQGDEKTLEKAVDQV
+248 
-263 QADATSKDFNETT
+263 
-276 FTTDQKAEQAA
+276 
-287 EQNLQKAEN
+287 
-296 KLKTDE
+296 
-302 GALDSALQQ
+302 
-311 QQAKNTLIKDTATVK
+311 KDTTMVNNLK
-326 GFNSVSVSAMDTTLS
+326 SVSVSAMNTTLS
-341 GVKTMYQ
+341 GVETMSQ
-348 QTETISTLLSG
+348 QSATIGNLLNSSTDLS
-359 NSGLGSVISNAQG
+359 SVIPNAQG

-395 ATIGQLTNGSNAVV
+395 TTIGQLTNGSNAVV
-409 GALDQA
+409 GALDKA
-415 IAQVD
+415 INQVD
-420 TALADLAANVADT
+420 MALADLSAADT
-433 PKTQAATLVTADNS
+433 QKTQAVTLATTGSS

-464 NNLTAQKDAFMN
+464 NNLMAQKDAFMS

-489 ATYKPSVMNTNN
+489 ATYTPSVINTNN

-526 RTYGYYSY
+526 RSYGYYSY

-583 MGFGLGGDSFIVQG
+583 VGFGLGGDSFIVQG
-597 ESYLKSQMNICN
+597 ESYLKSQMQICN

-644 FKLPLFTNQFYKE
+644 FKLPLFTNQFYEE
-657 RSVDESVDVFYKR
+657 RGVDGSVDVFYKR

>member
-10 FVSLAASSVLLGSMN
+10 FFSLATSSVLLGSMN

-34 LQKPSHVFGNYA
+34 LQKSSHVFGNYA
-46 KKDSG
+46 EKDKDSKL
-51 ETHHTTTSTLAPK
+51 TS
-64 DSNPS
+64 DSP
-69 TPQQEQQQAKST
+69 TQQQAQTQAQTT
-81 ATSDSQEAKTLETTA
+81 ATSDKTEATTLENTA
-96 NTDQTTATT
+96 ATDNTTATT
-105 DKAYTT
+105 DEAYTT
-111 STDSSVKSV
+111 SADTTV
-120 AENVESDNTTVQG
+120 AGAAKQVETDNTAVQN
-133 DEKTLEKAVDQ
+133 DEKTLKTDVAK
-144 VQADATSKDFNE
+144 VQADASAKDFDE
-156 TTFTTD
+156 TTFKAD
-162 QKAEQAAEQNLQK
+162 QQAEQTAATDLQK
-175 AENKLKTDEGALD
+175 AEKTFDTD
-188 SALQQQQAKS
+188 QS
-198 TATSDSQEAKTLE
+198 TL
-211 TTANT
+211 NT
-216 DQTTATTDKA
+216 DLQDQTKTPTPPAKKDE
-226 YTTSTDSSV
+226 TSGTPSASGSSV
-235 KSVAENVESDNTT
+235 ASQLT
-248 VQGDEKTLEKAVDQV
+248 
-263 QADATSKDFNETT
+263 
-276 FTTDQKAEQAA
+276 
-287 EQNLQKAEN
+287 
-296 KLKTDE
+296 
-302 GALDSALQQ
+302 
-311 QQAKNTLIKDTATVK
+311 KDTTMVNNFK
-326 GFNSVSVSAMDTTLS
+326 SVSVSGMNTTLS
-341 GVKTMYQ
+341 GVETMSK
-348 QTETISTLLSG
+348 QTATISTLLSG
-359 NSGLGSVISNAQG
+359 NPSLGSVIPNAQG
-372 LSSAFSALESAQNT
+372 LNSAFSALESTQNT

-409 GALDQA
+409 GALDKA
-415 IAQVD
+415 INQVD
-420 TALADLAANVADT
+420 MALADLSATDT
-433 PKTQAATLVTADNS
+433 QKTQAVTLATASDSAT
-447 TTNSTT
+447 TT

-459 LSALK
+459 LNALK
-464 NNLTAQKDAFMN
+464 SNLMAQKDAFMN

-489 ATYKPSVMNTNN
+489 ATYTPSVINTNN

-526 RTYGYYSY
+526 RSYGYYSY

-583 MGFGLGGDSFIVQG
+583 VGFGLGGDSFIVQG
-597 ESYLKSQMNICN
+597 ESYLKSQMHICN

-657 RSVDESVDVFYKR
+657 RGVDGSVDVFYKR

>member
-10 FVSLAASSVLLGSMN
+10 FFSLATSSVLLGSMN

-46 KKDSG
+46 EKDKDSKL
-51 ETHHTTTSTLAPK
+51 TS
-64 DSNPS
+64 DSP
-69 TPQQEQQQAKST
+69 TQQQAQTQAQNTAST
-81 ATSDSQEAKTLETTA
+81 D
-96 NTDQTTATT
+96 NTTATT
-105 DKAYTT
+105 DEAYTT
-111 STDSSVKSV
+111 STDTTV
-120 AENVESDNTTVQG
+120 AGAAQQVETDNTAVQST
-133 DEKTLEKAVDQ
+133 EQTLKTDVAK
-144 VQADATSKDFNE
+144 VQADASTKDFDE
-156 TTFTTD
+156 TTF
-162 QKAEQAAEQNLQK
+162 KADQAAEQT
-175 AENKLKTDEGALD
+175 AEK
-188 SALQQQQAKS
+188 ALQQAESK
-198 TATSDSQEAKTLE
+198 L
-211 TTANT
+211 NT
-216 DQTTATTDKA
+216 DQQTLNTDLQDQTKTPTPPA
-226 YTTSTDSSV
+226 KKDETSGTPSASGSSV
-235 KSVAENVESDNTT
+235 ASQLT
-248 VQGDEKTLEKAVDQV
+248 
-263 QADATSKDFNETT
+263 
-276 FTTDQKAEQAA
+276 
-287 EQNLQKAEN
+287 
-296 KLKTDE
+296 
-302 GALDSALQQ
+302 
-311 QQAKNTLIKDTATVK
+311 KDTTMVNSLK
-326 GFNSVSVSAMDTTLS
+326 SVSVSGMNTTLS
-341 GVKTMYQ
+341 GVETMSQ
-348 QTETISTLLSG
+348 QTATISALLSG
-359 NSGLGSVISNAQG
+359 SLNLGSVIPNAQG
-372 LSSAFSALESAQNT
+372 LNSAFSALESAQNT
-386 LKGYLDSSS
+386 LKGYLNSSS

-409 GALDQA
+409 GALDKA
-415 IAQVD
+415 INQVD
-420 TALADLAANVADT
+420 MALADLSAADT
-433 PKTQAATLVTADNS
+433 QKTQAVALAAASDSAT
-447 TTNSTT
+447 TT

-459 LSALK
+459 LNALK
-464 NNLTAQKDAFMN
+464 TNLMAQKDAFMS

-489 ATYKPSVMNTNN
+489 ATYTPSVINTNN

-526 RTYGYYSY
+526 RSYGYYSY

-583 MGFGLGGDSFIVQG
+583 LGFGLGGDSFIVQG
-597 ESYLKSQMNICN
+597 ESYLKSQMRICN

-644 FKLPLFTNQFYKE
+644 LKLPLFTNQFYKE
-657 RSVDESVDVFYKR
+657 RGVDGSVDVFYKR

>member
-10 FVSLAASSVLLGSMN
+10 FVSLVASGVLLGGMN

-46 KKDSG
+46 EKDKDSKL
-51 ETHHTTTSTLAPK
+51 TS
-64 DSNPS
+64 DSP
-69 TPQQEQQQAKST
+69 TQQQAQTQAQNTASSST
-81 ATSDSQEAKTLETTA
+81 PTPPTKEEPKHTASSGTPSSTTPPAKKDETSGTPSA
-96 NTDQTTATT
+96 
-105 DKAYTT
+105 
-111 STDSSVKSV
+111 SGSSV
-120 AENVESDNTTVQG
+120 A
-133 DEKTLEKAVDQ
+133 
-144 VQADATSKDFNE
+144 
-156 TTFTTD
+156 
-162 QKAEQAAEQNLQK
+162 
-175 AENKLKTDEGALD
+175 
-188 SALQQQQAKS
+188 
-198 TATSDSQEAKTLE
+198 SQLT
-211 TTANT
+211 
-216 DQTTATTDKA
+216 
-226 YTTSTDSSV
+226 
-235 KSVAENVESDNTT
+235 
-248 VQGDEKTLEKAVDQV
+248 
-263 QADATSKDFNETT
+263 
-276 FTTDQKAEQAA
+276 
-287 EQNLQKAEN
+287 
-296 KLKTDE
+296 
-302 GALDSALQQ
+302 
-311 QQAKNTLIKDTATVK
+311 KDTTMVNNLK
-326 GFNSVSVSAMDTTLS
+326 SVSVSGMNTTLS
-341 GVKTMYQ
+341 GVETMSQ
-348 QTETISTLLSG
+348 QTATISALLSG
-359 NSGLGSVISNAQG
+359 NPNLGSVIPNAQG
-372 LSSAFSALESAQNT
+372 LNSAFSALESAQNT
-386 LKGYLDSSS
+386 LKGYLNSSS

-409 GALDQA
+409 GALDKA
-415 IAQVD
+415 INQVD
-420 TALADLAANVADT
+420 MALADLSATDT
-433 PKTQAATLVTADNS
+433 QKTQAVALAAASDSAT
-447 TTNSTT
+447 TT

-459 LSALK
+459 LNALK
-464 NNLTAQKDAFMN
+464 NNLTAQEDAFMS

-489 ATYKPSVMNTNN
+489 ATYTPSVINTNN

-526 RTYGYYSY
+526 RSYGYYSY

-554 VNNFTYGVGFDALYN
+554 VNDFTYGVGFDALYN

-583 MGFGLGGDSFIVQG
+583 LGFGLGGDSFIVQG
-597 ESYLKSQMNICN
+597 ESYLKSQMHICN

-657 RSVDESVDVFYKR
+657 RGVDGSVDVFYKR

>member
-10 FVSLAASSVLLGSMN
+10 FVSLAASGVLLGSMN

-46 KKDSG
+46 EKEKDSKL
-51 ETHHTTTSTLAPK
+51 TS
-64 DSNPS
+64 DSP
-69 TPQQEQQQAKST
+69 TQQQAQTQAQNT
-81 ATSDSQEAKTLETTA
+81 ASSDSKEATTLE
-96 NTDQTTATT
+96 NTATT
-105 DKAYTT
+105 DSQTATTDETYTT
-111 STDSSVKSV
+111 STDTTV
-120 AENVESDNTTVQG
+120 AGAAKQVETDNTAVQN
-133 DEKTLEKAVDQ
+133 DEKTLKTDVAK
-144 VQADATSKDFNE
+144 VQADASAKDFDE
-156 TTFTTD
+156 TTFKAD
-162 QKAEQAAEQNLQK
+162 QQAEQTAATDLQK
-175 AENKLKTDEGALD
+175 AEKTFDTD
-188 SALQQQQAKS
+188 QS
-198 TATSDSQEAKTLE
+198 TL
-211 TTANT
+211 NT
-216 DQTTATTDKA
+216 DLQDQTKTPTPPAKKDE
-226 YTTSTDSSV
+226 TSGTPSASGSSV
-235 KSVAENVESDNTT
+235 ASQLT
-248 VQGDEKTLEKAVDQV
+248 
-263 QADATSKDFNETT
+263 
-276 FTTDQKAEQAA
+276 
-287 EQNLQKAEN
+287 
-296 KLKTDE
+296 
-302 GALDSALQQ
+302 
-311 QQAKNTLIKDTATVK
+311 KDTTMVNNLK
-326 GFNSVSVSAMDTTLS
+326 SVSVSGMNTTLS
-341 GVKTMYQ
+341 GVETMSQ
-348 QTETISTLLSG
+348 QSATISALLSG
-359 NSGLGSVISNAQG
+359 NPNLGSVIPNAQG
-372 LSSAFSALESAQNT
+372 LNSAFSALESAQNT
-386 LKGYLDSSS
+386 LKGYLNSSS

-409 GALDQA
+409 GALDKA
-415 IAQVD
+415 INQVD
-420 TALADLAANVADT
+420 MALADLSAADT
-433 PKTQAATLVTADNS
+433 QKTQAVVLAAASDSAT
-447 TTNSTT
+447 TT
-453 TDAINF
+453 TDATNF
-459 LSALK
+459 LNALK
-464 NNLTAQKDAFMN
+464 SNLMAQKDAFMS

-489 ATYKPSVMNTNN
+489 ATYTPSVINTNN

-526 RTYGYYSY
+526 RSYGYYSY

-554 VNNFTYGVGFDALYN
+554 VNDFTYGVGFDALYN

-583 MGFGLGGDSFIVQG
+583 LGFGLGGDSFIVQG
-597 ESYLKSQMNICN
+597 ESYLKSQMQICN

-657 RSVDESVDVFYKR
+657 RGVDGSVDVFYKR

>member
-10 FVSLAASSVLLGSMN
+10 FVSLAASGVLLGSMN

-46 KKDSG
+46 EKDKDSKL
-51 ETHHTTTSTLAPK
+51 TS
-64 DSNPS
+64 DSP
-69 TPQQEQQQAKST
+69 TQQQAQTQAQNT
-81 ATSDSQEAKTLETTA
+81 ASSDSKEATTLENTA
-96 NTDQTTATT
+96 STDNTTATT
-105 DKAYTT
+105 DETYTT
-111 STDSSVKSV
+111 STDTTV
-120 AENVESDNTTVQG
+120 AGAAKQVETDNTAVQN
-133 DEKTLEKAVDQ
+133 DEKTLKTDVAK
-144 VQADATSKDFNE
+144 VQADASAKDFDE
-156 TTFTTD
+156 TTFKAD
-162 QKAEQAAEQNLQK
+162 QQAEQTAATDLQK
-175 AENKLKTDEGALD
+175 AEKTFDTD
-188 SALQQQQAKS
+188 QS
-198 TATSDSQEAKTLE
+198 TL
-211 TTANT
+211 NT
-216 DQTTATTDKA
+216 DLQDQTKTPTPPAKKDETSGSGDKNQHTASSDGTPSSGGTPAPSTPPAKKDE
-226 YTTSTDSSV
+226 TSGTPSASGSSV
-235 KSVAENVESDNTT
+235 ASQLTKDTTT
-248 VQGDEKTLEKAVDQV
+248 V
-263 QADATSKDFNETT
+263 N
-276 FTTDQKAEQAA
+276 
-287 EQNLQKAEN
+287 NLK
-296 KLKTDE
+296 
-302 GALDSALQQ
+302 
-311 QQAKNTLIKDTATVK
+311 
-326 GFNSVSVSAMDTTLS
+326 SVSVSGMNTTLS
-341 GVKTMYQ
+341 GVETMSK
-348 QTETISTLLSG
+348 QTATISALLSG
-359 NSGLGSVISNAQG
+359 NPSLGSVIPNAQG
-372 LSSAFSALESAQNT
+372 LNSAFSALESAQNT
-386 LKGYLDSSS
+386 LKGYLNSSS

-409 GALDQA
+409 GALDKA
-415 IAQVD
+415 INQVD
-420 TALADLAANVADT
+420 MALADLATADT
-433 PKTQAATLVTADNS
+433 QKTQAVTLAATDNG
-447 TTNSTT
+447 TT

-464 NNLTAQKDAFMN
+464 NNLVAQKDAFMN

-489 ATYKPSVMNTNN
+489 ATYTPSVINTNN

-526 RTYGYYSY
+526 RSYGYYSY

-583 MGFGLGGDSFIVQG
+583 VGFGLGGDSFIVQG
-597 ESYLKSQMNICN
+597 ESYLKSQMQICN

-657 RSVDESVDVFYKR
+657 RGVDGSVDVFYKR

>member
-10 FVSLAASSVLLGSMN
+10 FFSLATSSVLLGSMN

-46 KKDSG
+46 EKESGSTNGSGKDSG
-51 ETHHTTTSTLAPK
+51 STQGSKDESGSGTTHTTKNETPDSSTPPTKKDDTSGSGSDK
-64 DSNPS
+64 DQHTASSGTPAPS
-69 TPQQEQQQAKST
+69 TPPTKEEPKHT
-81 ATSDSQEAKTLETTA
+81 ASAPTPSASGVASQL
-96 NTDQTTATT
+96 
-105 DKAYTT
+105 
-111 STDSSVKSV
+111 
-120 AENVESDNTTVQG
+120 
-133 DEKTLEKAVDQ
+133 
-144 VQADATSKDFNE
+144 
-156 TTFTTD
+156 
-162 QKAEQAAEQNLQK
+162 
-175 AENKLKTDEGALD
+175 
-188 SALQQQQAKS
+188 
-198 TATSDSQEAKTLE
+198 
-211 TTANT
+211 
-216 DQTTATTDKA
+216 
-226 YTTSTDSSV
+226 
-235 KSVAENVESDNTT
+235 
-248 VQGDEKTLEKAVDQV
+248 
-263 QADATSKDFNETT
+263 
-276 FTTDQKAEQAA
+276 
-287 EQNLQKAEN
+287 
-296 KLKTDE
+296 
-302 GALDSALQQ
+302 
-311 QQAKNTLIKDTATVK
+311 VK
-326 GFNSVSVSAMDTTLS
+326 GTTTINNLKSVSVSAMNTTLS
-341 GVKTMYQ
+341 GVETMSQ
-348 QTETISTLLSG
+348 QSATIGNLL
-359 NSGLGSVISNAQG
+359 NSNTDLSSVIPNAQG

-409 GALDQA
+409 GALDKA
-415 IAQVD
+415 INQVD
-420 TALADLAANVADT
+420 MALSDLSAADT
-433 PKTQAATLVTADNS
+433 QKTQTVTLAVASDSAT
-447 TTNSTT
+447 TT

-459 LSALK
+459 LNALK
-464 NNLTAQKDAFMN
+464 TNLMAQKDAFMN

-489 ATYKPSVMNTNN
+489 ATYTPSVINTNN

-526 RTYGYYSY
+526 RSYGYYSY

-574 EGYNTAGLF
+574 EGYDTAGLF
-583 MGFGLGGDSFIVQG
+583 VGFGLGGDSFIVQG
-597 ESYLKSQMNICN
+597 ESYLKSQMHICN

-657 RSVDESVDVFYKR
+657 RGVDGSVDVFYKR

>member
-46 KKDSG
+46 KKD
-51 ETHHTTTSTLAPK
+51 K
-64 DSNPS
+64 DSKLTSDSP
-69 TPQQEQQQAKST
+69 TQQQAQTQAQST
-81 ATSDSQEAKTLETTA
+81 ASSDSKEATTLE
-96 NTDQTTATT
+96 NTATT
-105 DKAYTT
+105 DSQTATTDETYTK
-111 STDSSVKSV
+111 STDATV
-120 AENVESDNTTVQG
+120 AGAAKQVETDNTAVQNA
-133 DEKTLEKAVDQ
+133 EQTLKTDVAK
-144 VQADATSKDFNE
+144 VQADASAKDFDE
-156 TTFTTD
+156 STFTKD
-162 QKAEQAAEQNLQK
+162 QQAEQSAETALKNAESQFTNDQNAL
-175 AENKLKTDEGALD
+175 ETVLKDQTPPT
-188 SALQQQQAKS
+188 SPTPQAKKDETSGGTGGEHHTASSGTPSASGS
-198 TATSDSQEAKTLE
+198 TVASQLTK
-211 TTANT
+211 
-216 DQTTATTDKA
+216 
-226 YTTSTDSSV
+226 
-235 KSVAENVESDNTT
+235 
-248 VQGDEKTLEKAVDQV
+248 
-263 QADATSKDFNETT
+263 DATMVN
-276 FTTDQKAEQAA
+276 
-287 EQNLQKAEN
+287 NLK
-296 KLKTDE
+296 
-302 GALDSALQQ
+302 
-311 QQAKNTLIKDTATVK
+311 
-326 GFNSVSVSAMDTTLS
+326 SVSVSAMNTTLS
-341 GVKTMYQ
+341 GVETMSK
-348 QTETISTLLSG
+348 QTATISSLLSG
-359 NSGLGSVISNAQG
+359 NPNLGSVITNAQG
-372 LSSAFSALESAQNT
+372 LSSAFSTLESAQNT
-386 LKGYLDSSS
+386 LKGYLDSSN

-409 GALDQA
+409 GALDKA
-415 IAQVD
+415 INQVD
-420 TALADLAANVADT
+420 MALTDLAAADT
-433 PKTQAATLVTADNS
+433 QKTQAVALAAASDS
-447 TTNSTT
+447 TTTT

-459 LSALK
+459 LNALK
-464 NNLTAQKDAFMN
+464 TNLMAQKDAFMS

-489 ATYKPSVMNTNN
+489 ATYTPSVINTNN

-526 RTYGYYSY
+526 RSYGYYSY

-583 MGFGLGGDSFIVQG
+583 LGFGLGGDSFIVQG
-597 ESYLKSQMNICN
+597 ESYLKSQMRICN

-644 FKLPLFTNQFYKE
+644 LKLPLFTNQFYKE
-657 RSVDESVDVFYKR
+657 RGVDGSVDVFYKR

>member
-10 FVSLAASSVLLGSMN
+10 FVSLATSSVLLGSMN
-25 ATDLETYAA
+25 ATDLQTYAA
-34 LQKPSHVFGNYA
+34 LQKPSHVFSNYAEKESGGDHHTASSGGTPSSTTPPA
-46 KKDSG
+46 KKD
-51 ETHHTTTSTLAPK
+51 ETTGGTGGDHHTASSGGTPSSTTPPAKK
-64 DSNPS
+64 D
-69 TPQQEQQQAKST
+69 
-81 ATSDSQEAKTLETTA
+81 ETTGG
-96 NTDQTTATT
+96 TGGDHHTA
-105 DKAYTT
+105 
-111 STDSSVKSV
+111 SSGTPAPSASGVASQLVK
-120 AENVESDNTTVQG
+120 DTTTV
-133 DEKTLEKAVDQ
+133 
-144 VQADATSKDFNE
+144 N
-156 TTFTTD
+156 
-162 QKAEQAAEQNLQK
+162 NLK
-175 AENKLKTDEGALD
+175 
-188 SALQQQQAKS
+188 
-198 TATSDSQEAKTLE
+198 
-211 TTANT
+211 
-216 DQTTATTDKA
+216 
-226 YTTSTDSSV
+226 
-235 KSVAENVESDNTT
+235 
-248 VQGDEKTLEKAVDQV
+248 
-263 QADATSKDFNETT
+263 
-276 FTTDQKAEQAA
+276 
-287 EQNLQKAEN
+287 
-296 KLKTDE
+296 
-302 GALDSALQQ
+302 
-311 QQAKNTLIKDTATVK
+311 
-326 GFNSVSVSAMDTTLS
+326 SVSVSAMNTTLS
-341 GVKTMYQ
+341 GVETMSQ
-348 QTETISTLLSG
+348 QSATIGNLL
-359 NSGLGSVISNAQG
+359 NSGTDLSSVIPNAQG

-409 GALDQA
+409 GALDKA
-415 IAQVD
+415 INQVD
-420 TALADLAANVADT
+420 MALADLSATDT
-433 PKTQAATLVTADNS
+433 QKTQAVTLAATGNS
-447 TTNSTT
+447 ATTT

-459 LSALK
+459 LNALK

-489 ATYKPSVMNTNN
+489 ATHTPSVINTNN

-507 VDAMAG
+507 VDVMAG

-526 RTYGYYSY
+526 RSYGYYSY
-534 NHANLSFVGSQLGIM
+534 NHANLSFVGSKLGIM

-583 MGFGLGGDSFIVQG
+583 VGFGLGGDSFIVQG
-597 ESYLKSQMNICN
+597 ESYLKSQMHICN

-657 RSVDESVDVFYKR
+657 RGVDGSVDVFYKR

>member
-10 FVSLAASSVLLGSMN
+10 FVFLATSSVLLGSMN

-34 LQKPSHVFGNYA
+34 LQKSSHVFGNYA
-46 KKDSG
+46 EKDSG
-51 ETHHTTTSTLAPK
+51 NSGTTHTTKNETPDSSAPSTKKDETSGSGDKNQHTASSGTPTPSTPPTKEEPKHTTSTPT
-64 DSNPS
+64 PS
-69 TPQQEQQQAKST
+69 TSGVA
-81 ATSDSQEAKTLETTA
+81 SQL
-96 NTDQTTATT
+96 
-105 DKAYTT
+105 
-111 STDSSVKSV
+111 VK
-120 AENVESDNTTVQG
+120 DTTTV
-133 DEKTLEKAVDQ
+133 
-144 VQADATSKDFNE
+144 N
-156 TTFTTD
+156 
-162 QKAEQAAEQNLQK
+162 NLK
-175 AENKLKTDEGALD
+175 
-188 SALQQQQAKS
+188 
-198 TATSDSQEAKTLE
+198 
-211 TTANT
+211 
-216 DQTTATTDKA
+216 
-226 YTTSTDSSV
+226 
-235 KSVAENVESDNTT
+235 
-248 VQGDEKTLEKAVDQV
+248 
-263 QADATSKDFNETT
+263 
-276 FTTDQKAEQAA
+276 
-287 EQNLQKAEN
+287 
-296 KLKTDE
+296 
-302 GALDSALQQ
+302 
-311 QQAKNTLIKDTATVK
+311 
-326 GFNSVSVSAMDTTLS
+326 SVSVSGMNTTLS
-341 GVKTMYQ
+341 GVETMSQ
-348 QTETISTLLSG
+348 QSATIGNLLNSSTDLS
-359 NSGLGSVISNAQG
+359 SVIPNAQE

-409 GALDQA
+409 GALDKA
-415 IAQVD
+415 INQVD
-420 TALADLAANVADT
+420 TALADLNATDT
-433 PKTQAATLVTADNS
+433 QKTQAVTLAATDSS
-447 TTNSTT
+447 TTSSTT

-459 LSALK
+459 LNALK
-464 NNLTAQKDAFMN
+464 TNLTAQKDAFMN

-489 ATYKPSVMNTNN
+489 ATYTPSVVNTNN

-526 RTYGYYSY
+526 RSYGYYSY

-583 MGFGLGGDSFIVQG
+583 LGFGLGGDSFIVQG
-597 ESYLKSQMNICN
+597 ESYLKSQMHICN

-657 RSVDESVDVFYKR
+657 RGVDGSVDVFYKR

>member
-10 FVSLAASSVLLGSMN
+10 FFSLATSSVLLGSMN

-46 KKDSG
+46 EKDKDNKEDNKTPTPPTKEEPKKTASG
-51 ETHHTTTSTLAPK
+51 TPSSSGSGSAPTPPTKEEPKKTASGTPSSSGSGVASQLVKDTTTV
-64 DSNPS
+64 N
-69 TPQQEQQQAKST
+69 
-81 ATSDSQEAKTLETTA
+81 
-96 NTDQTTATT
+96 
-105 DKAYTT
+105 
-111 STDSSVKSV
+111 
-120 AENVESDNTTVQG
+120 
-133 DEKTLEKAVDQ
+133 
-144 VQADATSKDFNE
+144 
-156 TTFTTD
+156 
-162 QKAEQAAEQNLQK
+162 NLK
-175 AENKLKTDEGALD
+175 
-188 SALQQQQAKS
+188 
-198 TATSDSQEAKTLE
+198 
-211 TTANT
+211 
-216 DQTTATTDKA
+216 
-226 YTTSTDSSV
+226 
-235 KSVAENVESDNTT
+235 
-248 VQGDEKTLEKAVDQV
+248 
-263 QADATSKDFNETT
+263 
-276 FTTDQKAEQAA
+276 
-287 EQNLQKAEN
+287 
-296 KLKTDE
+296 
-302 GALDSALQQ
+302 
-311 QQAKNTLIKDTATVK
+311 
-326 GFNSVSVSAMDTTLS
+326 SVSVSGMNTTLS
-341 GVKTMYQ
+341 GVETMSQ
-348 QTETISTLLSG
+348 QSATIGNLLNSSTDLS
-359 NSGLGSVISNAQG
+359 SVIPNAQG

-409 GALDQA
+409 GALDKA
-415 IAQVD
+415 INQVD
-420 TALADLAANVADT
+420 MALADLATADT
-433 PKTQAATLVTADNS
+433 QKTQAVTLAATDS
-447 TTNSTT
+447 STT
-453 TDAINF
+453 TDVINF
-459 LSALK
+459 LNALK
-464 NNLTAQKDAFMN
+464 TNLTAQKNAFMN

-489 ATYKPSVMNTNN
+489 ATYTPSVINTNN

-583 MGFGLGGDSFIVQG
+583 LGFGLGGDSFIVQG
-597 ESYLKSQMNICN
+597 ESYLKSQMQICN

-632 SNFSKHS
+632 SNFSKYS

-657 RSVDESVDVFYKR
+657 RGVDGSVDVFYKR

>member
-10 FVSLAASSVLLGSMN
+10 FVSLAASGVLLGSMN

-34 LQKPSHVFGNYA
+34 LQKSSHVFGNYA
-46 KKDSG
+46 EKDKDSKL
-51 ETHHTTTSTLAPK
+51 TS
-64 DSNPS
+64 DSP
-69 TPQQEQQQAKST
+69 TQQQAQTQAQIT
-81 ATSDSQEAKTLETTA
+81 ATSDKTEATTLENTA
-96 NTDQTTATT
+96 STDNTTATT
-105 DKAYTT
+105 DEAYTT
-111 STDSSVKSV
+111 STDTTV
-120 AENVESDNTTVQG
+120 ADAAKQVETDNTAVQN
-133 DEKTLEKAVDQ
+133 DEKTLKTDVAK
-144 VQADATSKDFNE
+144 VQADASAKDFDE
-156 TTFTTD
+156 TTFKADQATEQTAETTLKNDENQLTKD
-162 QKAEQAAEQNLQK
+162 Q
-175 AENKLKTDEGALD
+175 
-188 SALQQQQAKS
+188 S
-198 TATSDSQEAKTLE
+198 TLE
-211 TTANT
+211 TVLK
-216 DQTTATTDKA
+216 DQTPSTPSTPPAKKDETSGSGDKNQHTASSGTPTPPTKEEPKHTA
-226 YTTSTDSSV
+226 SSGTPSTSGSSV
-235 KSVAENVESDNTT
+235 ASQLT
-248 VQGDEKTLEKAVDQV
+248 
-263 QADATSKDFNETT
+263 
-276 FTTDQKAEQAA
+276 
-287 EQNLQKAEN
+287 
-296 KLKTDE
+296 
-302 GALDSALQQ
+302 
-311 QQAKNTLIKDTATVK
+311 KDTTMVNNLK
-326 GFNSVSVSAMDTTLS
+326 SVSVSGMNTTLS
-341 GVKTMYQ
+341 GVETMSQ
-348 QTETISTLLSG
+348 QTATISNLLSG
-359 NSGLGSVISNAQG
+359 NPNLGSVIPNAQG
-372 LSSAFSALESAQNT
+372 LNSAFSALESAQNT
-386 LKGYLDSSS
+386 LKGYLNSSS

-409 GALDQA
+409 GALDKA
-415 IAQVD
+415 INQVD
-420 TALADLAANVADT
+420 MALSDLSATDT
-433 PKTQAATLVTADNS
+433 QKTQAVTLATTDNS

-459 LSALK
+459 LNALK
-464 NNLTAQKDAFMN
+464 SNLTAQKDAFMS

-489 ATYKPSVMNTNN
+489 ATYTPSVINTNN

-526 RTYGYYSY
+526 RSYGYYSY

-583 MGFGLGGDSFIVQG
+583 LGFGLGGDSFIVQG
-597 ESYLKSQMNICN
+597 ESYLKSQMQICN

-657 RSVDESVDVFYKR
+657 RGVDGSVDVFYKR

>member
-1 MKKSFKKLG
+1 MKKPFKKLG
-10 FVSLAASSVLLGSMN
+10 FVSLATSSVLLGSMN

-46 KKDSG
+46 VKTEKEDSKDNKSGSGTTHTGDSG
-51 ETHHTTTSTLAPK
+51 SGSTGTHHTASNGGEPAPTTPPTKK
-64 DSNPS
+64 D
-69 TPQQEQQQAKST
+69 E
-81 ATSDSQEAKTLETTA
+81 TSDSGSTPSSSGSSVASQLVK
-96 NTDQTTATT
+96 DATT
-105 DKAYTT
+105 
-111 STDSSVKSV
+111 V
-120 AENVESDNTTVQG
+120 N
-133 DEKTLEKAVDQ
+133 
-144 VQADATSKDFNE
+144 
-156 TTFTTD
+156 
-162 QKAEQAAEQNLQK
+162 NLK
-175 AENKLKTDEGALD
+175 
-188 SALQQQQAKS
+188 
-198 TATSDSQEAKTLE
+198 
-211 TTANT
+211 
-216 DQTTATTDKA
+216 
-226 YTTSTDSSV
+226 
-235 KSVAENVESDNTT
+235 
-248 VQGDEKTLEKAVDQV
+248 
-263 QADATSKDFNETT
+263 
-276 FTTDQKAEQAA
+276 
-287 EQNLQKAEN
+287 
-296 KLKTDE
+296 
-302 GALDSALQQ
+302 
-311 QQAKNTLIKDTATVK
+311 
-326 GFNSVSVSAMDTTLS
+326 SVSVSGMNTTLS
-341 GVKTMYQ
+341 GVETMVQ
-348 QTETISTLLSG
+348 QTSTISTLL
-359 NSGLGSVISNAQG
+359 NSTTDLSSVISNAQG
-372 LSSAFSALESAQNT
+372 LSSTFGALESAQNT

-409 GALDQA
+409 GALDKA
-415 IAQVD
+415 INQVD
-420 TALADLAANVADT
+420 MALADLVTTDT
-433 PKTQAATLVTADNS
+433 QKTQAVTLAATGS
-447 TTNSTT
+447 STT
-453 TDAINF
+453 TDAITF
-459 LSALK
+459 LNALK
-464 NNLTAQKDAFMN
+464 TNLTAQKDAFMN

-534 NHANLSFVGSQLGIM
+534 NHANLSFVGSKLGIM
-549 EGASQ
+549 DGASQ

-574 EGYNTAGLF
+574 DGYNTAGLF
-583 MGFGLGGDSFIVQG
+583 LGFGLGGDSFIVQG
-597 ESYLKSQMNICN
+597 ESYLKSQMQICN

-657 RSVDESVDVFYKR
+657 RGVDGSVDVFYKR

>member
-1 MKKSFKKLG
+1 MKKPFKKLG
-10 FVSLAASSVLLGSMN
+10 FVSLATSSVLLGSMN
-25 ATDLETYAA
+25 ATDLQTYAA

-46 KKDSG
+46 ETKKD
-51 ETHHTTTSTLAPK
+51 K
-64 DSNPS
+64 DSKDTNSDKDKGNSGGTLTQQDQAQTTASSGSGDKNQHTASSGTPTPS
-69 TPQQEQQQAKST
+69 TPPTKKDDTSGSGDKNQHT
-81 ATSDSQEAKTLETTA
+81 ASSGTPNPTGNSVASQLVKDA
-96 NTDQTTATT
+96 NT
-105 DKAYTT
+105 
-111 STDSSVKSV
+111 V
-120 AENVESDNTTVQG
+120 N
-133 DEKTLEKAVDQ
+133 
-144 VQADATSKDFNE
+144 
-156 TTFTTD
+156 
-162 QKAEQAAEQNLQK
+162 
-175 AENKLKTDEGALD
+175 
-188 SALQQQQAKS
+188 
-198 TATSDSQEAKTLE
+198 
-211 TTANT
+211 
-216 DQTTATTDKA
+216 
-226 YTTSTDSSV
+226 
-235 KSVAENVESDNTT
+235 
-248 VQGDEKTLEKAVDQV
+248 
-263 QADATSKDFNETT
+263 
-276 FTTDQKAEQAA
+276 
-287 EQNLQKAEN
+287 
-296 KLKTDE
+296 
-302 GALDSALQQ
+302 
-311 QQAKNTLIKDTATVK
+311 
-326 GFNSVSVSAMDTTLS
+326 GFNSVSVSGMNTTLS
-341 GVKTMYQ
+341 GVETMVQ
-348 QTETISTLLSG
+348 QTTTIGNLLN
-359 NSGLGSVISNAQG
+359 NSNTDLSSVISNAQG
-372 LSSAFSALESAQNT
+372 LSSAFGALESAQNT

-409 GALDQA
+409 GALDKA
-415 IAQVD
+415 INQVD
-420 TALADLAANVADT
+420 MALADLVTTDAQ
-433 PKTQAATLVTADNS
+433 KTQAITLATTGSS
-447 TTNSTT
+447 TTT

-459 LSALK
+459 LNALK
-464 NNLTAQKDAFMN
+464 NNLTAQKAAFMN

-489 ATYKPSVMNTNN
+489 ATYTPSVMNTNN

-534 NHANLSFVGSQLGIM
+534 NHANLSFVGSKLGIM

-583 MGFGLGGDSFIVQG
+583 VGFGLGGDSFIVQG
-597 ESYLKSQMNICN
+597 ESYLKSQMQICN

-657 RSVDESVDVFYKR
+657 RGVDGSVDVFYKR

>member
-10 FVSLAASSVLLGSMN
+10 FVSLATSSVLLGSMN

-46 KKDSG
+46 EKDKDSKL
-51 ETHHTTTSTLAPK
+51 TS
-64 DSNPS
+64 DSP
-69 TPQQEQQQAKST
+69 TQQQAQTQAQNT
-81 ATSDSQEAKTLETTA
+81 ASSDSKEATTLENTA
-96 NTDQTTATT
+96 STDNTTATT
-105 DKAYTT
+105 DEAYTT
-111 STDSSVKSV
+111 STDTTV
-120 AENVESDNTTVQG
+120 ADAAKQVETDNTAVQN
-133 DEKTLEKAVDQ
+133 DEKTLKTDVAK
-144 VQADATSKDFNE
+144 VQADASAKDFDE
-156 TTFTTD
+156 TTFKAD
-162 QKAEQAAEQNLQK
+162 QQAEQTAETNLQK
-175 AENKLKTDEGALD
+175 AEKTFDTD
-188 SALQQQQAKS
+188 QSAL
-198 TATSDSQEAKTLE
+198 
-211 TTANT
+211 NT
-216 DQTTATTDKA
+216 DLQDQTKTPTPPAKKDE
-226 YTTSTDSSV
+226 TSGTPTPSGSSV
-235 KSVAENVESDNTT
+235 ASQLT
-248 VQGDEKTLEKAVDQV
+248 
-263 QADATSKDFNETT
+263 
-276 FTTDQKAEQAA
+276 
-287 EQNLQKAEN
+287 
-296 KLKTDE
+296 
-302 GALDSALQQ
+302 
-311 QQAKNTLIKDTATVK
+311 KDTTMVNSLK
-326 GFNSVSVSAMDTTLS
+326 SVSVSAMNTTLS
-341 GVKTMYQ
+341 GVETMSQ
-348 QTETISTLLSG
+348 QSATIGNLLNSSTDLS
-359 NSGLGSVISNAQG
+359 SVIPNAQG

-386 LKGYLDSSS
+386 LKGYLNSSS
-395 ATIGQLTNGSNAVV
+395 ATIGQLINGSNAVV
-409 GALDQA
+409 GALDKA
-415 IAQVD
+415 INQVD
-420 TALADLAANVADT
+420 MALADLSAADT
-433 PKTQAATLVTADNS
+433 QKTQAVTLAAASDS
-447 TTNSTT
+447 TTTT

-459 LSALK
+459 LNALK
-464 NNLTAQKDAFMN
+464 GNLMAQKDAFMS

-489 ATYKPSVMNTNN
+489 ATYTPSVINTNN

-526 RTYGYYSY
+526 RSYGYYSY

-583 MGFGLGGDSFIVQG
+583 LGFGLGGDSFIVQG
-597 ESYLKSQMNICN
+597 ESYLKSQMQICN

-657 RSVDESVDVFYKR
+657 RGVDGSVDVFYKR

>member
-10 FVSLAASSVLLGSMN
+10 FVSLAASGVLLGSMN
-25 ATDLETYAA
+25 ATDLQTYAA

-46 KKDSG
+46 EKEKDSKL
-51 ETHHTTTSTLAPK
+51 TS
-64 DSNPS
+64 DSP
-69 TPQQEQQQAKST
+69 TQQQAQTT
-81 ATSDSQEAKTLETTA
+81 ATSDKTEATTLE
-96 NTDQTTATT
+96 NTATT
-105 DKAYTT
+105 DNTTAAADKAYES
-111 STDSSVKSV
+111 STYDSTVSGAAQK
-120 AENVESDNTTVQG
+120 VETDNTAVQN
-133 DEKTLEKAVDQ
+133 DEKTLKTDVAK
-144 VQADATSKDFNE
+144 VQADASAKDFDE
-156 TTFTTD
+156 TTF
-162 QKAEQAAEQNLQK
+162 KADQAAEQTAETNLQK
-175 AENKLKTDEGALD
+175 AEEQLTNDQNAL
-188 SALQQQQAKS
+188 
-198 TATSDSQEAKTLE
+198 
-211 TTANT
+211 NT
-216 DQTTATTDKA
+216 DLQDQTKTPTPSTPPTKEEPKHTASSGTPAPETPPAKKDE
-226 YTTSTDSSV
+226 TSGTPSASGSSV
-235 KSVAENVESDNTT
+235 ASQLT
-248 VQGDEKTLEKAVDQV
+248 
-263 QADATSKDFNETT
+263 
-276 FTTDQKAEQAA
+276 
-287 EQNLQKAEN
+287 
-296 KLKTDE
+296 
-302 GALDSALQQ
+302 
-311 QQAKNTLIKDTATVK
+311 KDTTMVNNLK
-326 GFNSVSVSAMDTTLS
+326 SVSVSAMNTTLS
-341 GVKTMYQ
+341 GVETMSK
-348 QTETISTLLSG
+348 QTATISALLSG
-359 NSGLGSVISNAQG
+359 NPNLGSVIPNAQG
-372 LSSAFSALESAQNT
+372 LNSAFSALESAQNT
-386 LKGYLDSSS
+386 LKGYLNSSS

-409 GALDQA
+409 GALDKA
-415 IAQVD
+415 INQVD
-420 TALADLAANVADT
+420 MALSDLSAADT
-433 PKTQAATLVTADNS
+433 QKTQAVTLAAASDSAT
-447 TTNSTT
+447 TT

-459 LSALK
+459 LNALK

-489 ATYKPSVMNTNN
+489 ATYTPSVINTNN

-526 RTYGYYSY
+526 RSYGYYSY

-583 MGFGLGGDSFIVQG
+583 VGFGLGGDSFIVQG
-597 ESYLKSQMNICN
+597 ESYLKSQMHICN

-657 RSVDESVDVFYKR
+657 RGVDGSVDVFYKR

>member
-10 FVSLAASSVLLGSMN
+10 FVSLAASGVLLGSMN

-46 KKDSG
+46 EKDKEKEEGSKKEVPTGFTNGSG
-51 ETHHTTTSTLAPK
+51 KSNSGSTP
-64 DSNPS
+64 
-69 TPQQEQQQAKST
+69 TPQQQAQTT
-81 ATSDSQEAKTLETTA
+81 ATSEKTEATTLENTA
-96 NTDQTTATT
+96 STDNTTATT
-105 DKAYTT
+105 DEAYTT
-111 STDSSVKSV
+111 STDTIV
-120 AENVESDNTTVQG
+120 ADVAKQVETDNTAVQN
-133 DEKTLEKAVDQ
+133 DEKTLKTDVAK
-144 VQADATSKDFNE
+144 VQADASTKDFDE
-156 TTFTTD
+156 TTFKAD
-162 QKAEQAAEQNLQK
+162 QQAEQTAETNLQK
-175 AENKLKTDEGALD
+175 AEEQLTNDQNAL
-188 SALQQQQAKS
+188 
-198 TATSDSQEAKTLE
+198 
-211 TTANT
+211 NT
-216 DQTTATTDKA
+216 DLQDQTPSTPPTPPTKEEPKHTASSGTPAPETPPAKKDE
-226 YTTSTDSSV
+226 TSGGTSGNT
-235 KSVAENVESDNTT
+235 VASQLT
-248 VQGDEKTLEKAVDQV
+248 
-263 QADATSKDFNETT
+263 
-276 FTTDQKAEQAA
+276 
-287 EQNLQKAEN
+287 
-296 KLKTDE
+296 
-302 GALDSALQQ
+302 
-311 QQAKNTLIKDTATVK
+311 KDTIMVNNLK
-326 GFNSVSVSAMDTTLS
+326 SVSVSGMNTTLS
-341 GVKTMYQ
+341 GVETMSQ
-348 QTETISTLLSG
+348 QTATISALLSG
-359 NSGLGSVISNAQG
+359 NPNLSSVIPNAQG
-372 LSSAFSALESAQNT
+372 LNSTFSALESAQNT
-386 LKGYLDSSS
+386 LKGYLNSSS

-409 GALDQA
+409 GALDKA
-415 IAQVD
+415 INQVD
-420 TALADLAANVADT
+420 MALADLTTADT
-433 PKTQAATLVTADNS
+433 QKTQAVTLATTGSS

-459 LSALK
+459 LSTLK
-464 NNLTAQKDAFMN
+464 NNLMAQKDAFMN

-489 ATYKPSVMNTNN
+489 ATYTPSVINTNN

-526 RTYGYYSY
+526 RSYGYYSY

-583 MGFGLGGDSFIVQG
+583 LGFGLGGDSFIVQG
-597 ESYLKSQMNICN
+597 ESYLKSQMQICN

-632 SNFSKHS
+632 SNLSKHS

-657 RSVDESVDVFYKR
+657 RGVDGSVDVFYKR

>member
-10 FVSLAASSVLLGSMN
+10 FFSLATSSVLLGSMN
-25 ATDLETYAA
+25 ATDLQTYAA

-46 KKDSG
+46 EKDKDSKL
-51 ETHHTTTSTLAPK
+51 TS
-64 DSNPS
+64 DSP
-69 TPQQEQQQAKST
+69 TQQQAQTQAQNT
-81 ATSDSQEAKTLETTA
+81 ASSDSKEATTLENTA
-96 NTDQTTATT
+96 STDNTTATT
-105 DKAYTT
+105 DEAYTT
-111 STDSSVKSV
+111 STDTTV
-120 AENVESDNTTVQG
+120 ADAAKKVETDNTAVQN
-133 DEKTLEKAVDQ
+133 DETALKSAVEK
-144 VQADATSKDFNE
+144 VQADANATDFDE
-156 TTFTTD
+156 TTF
-162 QKAEQAAEQNLQK
+162 KADQAAEQTAETDLQK
-175 AENKLKTDEGALD
+175 AEKTFDTD
-188 SALQQQQAKS
+188 QS
-198 TATSDSQEAKTLE
+198 TL
-211 TTANT
+211 NT
-216 DQTTATTDKA
+216 DLQDQTPSTPSTPPTKEEPKHTASA
-226 YTTSTDSSV
+226 PAPSASGSSV
-235 KSVAENVESDNTT
+235 ASQLT
-248 VQGDEKTLEKAVDQV
+248 
-263 QADATSKDFNETT
+263 
-276 FTTDQKAEQAA
+276 
-287 EQNLQKAEN
+287 
-296 KLKTDE
+296 
-302 GALDSALQQ
+302 
-311 QQAKNTLIKDTATVK
+311 KDTTMVNNLK
-326 GFNSVSVSAMDTTLS
+326 SVSVSGMNTTLS
-341 GVKTMYQ
+341 GVETMSQ
-348 QTETISTLLSG
+348 QTATISTLLSG
-359 NSGLGSVISNAQG
+359 NPNLGSVIPNAQG
-372 LSSAFSALESAQNT
+372 LNSAFSALESAQNT
-386 LKGYLDSSS
+386 LKGYLNSSS

-409 GALDQA
+409 GALDKA
-415 IAQVD
+415 INQVD
-420 TALADLAANVADT
+420 MALADLSAADT
-433 PKTQAATLVTADNS
+433 QKTQAVTLVAASDSAT
-447 TTNSTT
+447 TT

-459 LSALK
+459 LNALK

-489 ATYKPSVMNTNN
+489 ATYTPSVINTNN

-526 RTYGYYSY
+526 RSYGYYSY

-583 MGFGLGGDSFIVQG
+583 LGFGLGGDSFIVQG
-597 ESYLKSQMNICN
+597 ESYLKSQMQICN

-623 QMPVEFGFR
+623 QMPVQFGFR

-657 RSVDESVDVFYKR
+657 RGVDGSVDVFYKR

>member
-10 FVSLAASSVLLGSMN
+10 FVSLVASGVLLGSMN
-25 ATDLETYAA
+25 ATDLQTYAA

-46 KKDSG
+46 EKDKDSKL
-51 ETHHTTTSTLAPK
+51 TS
-64 DSNPS
+64 DSP
-69 TPQQEQQQAKST
+69 TQQQAQKAAQNT
-81 ATSDSQEAKTLETTA
+81 AQSDSKEATTLENTA
-96 NTDQTTATT
+96 STDNTTATT
-105 DKAYTT
+105 DEAYTT
-111 STDSSVKSV
+111 STDTTV
-120 AENVESDNTTVQG
+120 ADAAKQVETDNTAVQN
-133 DEKTLEKAVDQ
+133 DEKTLKTDVAK
-144 VQADATSKDFNE
+144 VQADASTKDFDE
-156 TTFTTD
+156 TTFKAD
-162 QKAEQAAEQNLQK
+162 QQAEQTAETNLQK
-175 AENKLKTDEGALD
+175 AEEQLTNDQNALNTDLQDQTKTPTPP
-188 SALQQQQAKS
+188 AKK
-198 TATSDSQEAKTLE
+198 DE
-211 TTANT
+211 TTGIPSA
-216 DQTTATTDKA
+216 
-226 YTTSTDSSV
+226 SGSSV
-235 KSVAENVESDNTT
+235 ASQLT
-248 VQGDEKTLEKAVDQV
+248 
-263 QADATSKDFNETT
+263 
-276 FTTDQKAEQAA
+276 
-287 EQNLQKAEN
+287 
-296 KLKTDE
+296 
-302 GALDSALQQ
+302 
-311 QQAKNTLIKDTATVK
+311 KDTTMVNNLK
-326 GFNSVSVSAMDTTLS
+326 SVSVSAMNTTLS
-341 GVKTMYQ
+341 GVETMSK
-348 QTETISTLLSG
+348 QTATISTLLSG
-359 NSGLGSVISNAQG
+359 NPNLGSVIPNAQG
-372 LSSAFSALESAQNT
+372 LNSAFSALESAQNT

-409 GALDQA
+409 GALDKA
-415 IAQVD
+415 INQVD
-420 TALADLAANVADT
+420 MALADLSAADT
-433 PKTQAATLVTADNS
+433 QKTQAVTLATTGSS

-464 NNLTAQKDAFMN
+464 NNLMAQKDAFMN

-489 ATYKPSVMNTNN
+489 ATYTPSVINTNN

-526 RTYGYYSY
+526 RSYGYYSY

-554 VNNFTYGVGFDALYN
+554 VNNFTYGVGFDVLYN

-583 MGFGLGGDSFIVQG
+583 VGFGLGGDSFIVQG
-597 ESYLKSQMNICN
+597 ESYLKSQMRICN

-644 FKLPLFTNQFYKE
+644 LKLPLFTNQFYKE
-657 RSVDESVDVFYKR
+657 RGVDGSVDVFYKR